1 MGLSSMKWMSATA
14 VFAAVLP
21 SVSGF
26 CFPESK
32 ELNFSRTGTSSSTT
46 FTETIAED
54 GAEYIVSGNASFTNF
69 TNIPVKT
76 TTSNTS
82 TSTPAPNSK
91 TSSDTA
97 PTVKPV
103 SAASSSSSTAEN
115 TPDTDPKGG
124 GAFYNEHTGVLSF
137 MTRSGTEGSLT
148 LSNIKMTGDGGAIFS
163 QGDLLFTDLTGLTI
177 KENLSQQSGGGI
189 FGGSKISLS
198 GITQA
203 TFSSN
208 SAEIVVAEE
217 TTPPAKP
224 ETSSPEKPETV
235 TTPPTTTPTPT
246 PPTTTPTP
254 PTTTPVSNS
263 SGSNPSSAHSRF
275 ICASATPTTD
285 SDTSSDPKPGSGG
298 PGSGGPGSGGA
309 IYAKEDFTVSDSKAI
324 VFSTNKASKD
334 GGAIFAEQNILFENI
349 GSLKVQSNGAD
360 EKGGGIYAR
369 GDLSIQSSK
378 QILFNSNTSK
388 QGGGALYIE
397 GDVKFQ
403 DLEELHIKYN
413 KAGTFETKKV
423 TLSLPK
429 STDTP
434 KSSLAAS
441 STSESNTASSQSGSG
456 TDSSQADS
464 NTESSKPGSD
474 AGTTPPTP
482 PVTAKGGG
490 LYTDKSLSISNVTGI
505 IEIANNKATDVGGGA
520 YVKGKLTCE
529 NSHRLQFL
537 KNSSDKKGGGLY
549 TEDSVTLSN
558 LTGKTLFQ
566 ENTAKEEGGGLFIK
580 EDKPL
585 TMTGLDSF
593 CLINNT
599 SAKSGGGA
607 YVSKE
612 ISQTYTATSEELPG
626 ITPVHGETIITGNK
640 ATGGSGGGVCTKR
653 LALSNLQTVLL
664 SENSASENG
673 GGAYTCPDNF
683 PSPVADSSTPA
694 VPPSSTGTSSST
706 GTPSPAS
713 GASGAAATSSLFF
726 LTASADPVAAD
737 PKADQKIDPNAD
749 KDFLIDYVVNT
760 TISKNTATKKGAGVY
775 AKKAKLSRIDALN
788 ISENSAQE
796 TGGGICCTESLE
808 LDAIVSLSA
817 TGNRAGKE
825 GGALHAKTLTVS
837 NLQSGFSFSNNT
849 ANSSST
855 GTATTTAQPAAS
867 PAAALPQA
875 SAGSP
880 STPSPTTSSPTTTP
894 SPTTS
899 SQTTLTYAGVVGGA
913 IYGET
918 VSFSKC
924 SGLCQFSGNSAI
936 DNTPSSPT
944 LNVQGGAIYAKTSLS
959 IEAEDSSTS
968 YVFAGNSVSSGK
980 AQTKGQIAGGAI
992 CSPTITLKCPTTF
1005 SKNTASMA
1013 TAAPSSG
1020 SSAPDAS
1027 ASSIKDTIGG
1037 AIAGTTISL
1046 SGTSRFSENAAD
1058 LGAAIGTLSLEA
1070 PSGSQQNP
1078 AEKISLENGSFSFEK
1093 NKANK
1098 RGAIY
1103 APTVS
1108 IKGNNI
1114 TFNQNTSTHDGSA
1127 IYFTKDATIESLGS
1141 VLFTGNNVTDAQAN
1155 SQASGQTTNTTN
1167 YGAAI
1172 FGDPGSSQSTQT
1184 DDTTLKLI
1192 ASSGNITF
1200 SNNSQ
1205 NTTPDSPANKFCS
1218 IAGYVNLSLQAAQ
1231 GRSINFF
1238 DSIHTSTKKT
1248 GQTQNSYTSLDIN
1261 KPENSKTYSGTISFS
1276 SELHEN
1282 KSYIPQNVVLHSGT
1296 LVLKEN
1302 TELHVVSFEQ
1312 KPGSSLI
1319 MEPGAVLSNQ
1329 NIANGALAINGL
1341 TIDLS
1346 SMGTPQAGE
1355 IFSPPELRIVAT
1367 SSNAA
1372 GAAGSSNSGGANGAS
1387 GSSGGVS
1394 GSGGGAVGGK
1404 VTASKELYTA
1414 AASAVPGATSPA
1426 MGDNKVFLTGDLTL
1440 IDPNGNFYQNPLLG
1454 TDLSNVPLIKLP
1466 SNTSEIDV
1474 SALTLSGDLA
1484 PKKGYIGTWTLNP
1497 DPQTG
1502 KIVANW
1508 KFDMYRRWVYIPR
1521 DNHFY
1526 ANSILG
1532 SQNSMI
1538 VVKQGLINNM
1548 LNNARFDDIAYNN
1561 FWVSGVGT
1569 FLAQQGTPLSE
1580 EFSYYSRGTSVAIDA
1595 KPRPDFILGA
1605 AFSKMV
1611 GRTKA
1616 IKKVHNYFHKG
1627 SEYSYQASVYGGKF
1641 LYFLLNKQ
1649 QGWALPFLLQGVVSY
1664 GHIKHDTTTR
1674 YPSIHELNKG
1684 DWEDLGWLV
1693 DLRVSTDL
1701 KEPSKHSSKRVSLY
1715 GELEYSSIRQ
1725 KSFTEIDYDPRH
1737 FDDCAYRN
1745 LSVPVG
1751 CSFEGAIMSYDILMY
1766 NKLSLA
1772 YMPSIY
1778 RNVPVCKYRV
1788 LSSNETGEVVCGV
1801 PTRTSARAEYS
1812 TQLYLGP
1819 FWTLYGNYTIDV
1831 GMYTLSQM
1839 TSCGARMIF

>member
-32 ELNFSRTGTSSSTT
+32 ELNFSRTGTSSSTN
-46 FTETIAED
+46 FTETIDEN
-54 GAEYIVSGNASFTNF
+54 GTEYIVSGNASFTNF

-76 TTSNTS
+76 TTSDTS
-82 TSTPAPNSK
+82 TSTTPSNSK
-91 TSSDTA
+91 TSSDIALTG
-97 PTVKPV
+97 KLV
-103 SAASSSSSTAEN
+103 SAASSSSGTTGNTTN
-115 TPDTDPKGG
+115 TPDPKGG
-124 GAFYNEHTGVLSF
+124 GAFYNQHSGVLSF

-163 QGDLLFTDLTGLTI
+163 QGELLFTDLTGLTI
-177 KENLSQQSGGGI
+177 KENLSQLSGGGI

-208 SAEIVVAEE
+208 AAEIVVAEE
-217 TTPPAKP
+217 TSPPAKP
-224 ETSSPEKPETV
+224 ETV
-235 TTPPTTTPTPT
+235 TTTDSTP
-246 PPTTTPTP
+246 
-254 PTTTPVSNS
+254 
-263 SGSNPSSAHSRF
+263 SGSISSSAHSRF
-275 ICASATPTTD
+275 ICASAAPTTG
-285 SDTSSDPKPGSGG
+285 SDTSSDHR
-298 PGSGGPGSGGA
+298 PGSGGA
-309 IYAKEDFTVSDSKAI
+309 VYAQEDFTVSDSTEI

-334 GGAIFAEQNILFENI
+334 GGAIFSEKNILFEQI

-378 QILFNSNTSK
+378 QTLFNSNASK

-397 GDVKFQ
+397 GNVKFQ

-413 KAGTFETKKV
+413 KSGTFETKKV
-423 TLSLPK
+423 TLSLPNSQT
-429 STDTP
+429 STDIT
-434 KSSLAAS
+434 KNSLA
-441 STSESNTASSQSGSG
+441 ASSQSGSD
-456 TDSSQADS
+456 T
-464 NTESSKPGSD
+464 
-474 AGTTPPTP
+474 GTTTST

-490 LYTDKSLSISNVTGI
+490 IYTDQNLSISNVTGI

-520 YVKGKLTCE
+520 YVKGTLTCE

-549 TEDSVTLSN
+549 VEDSITLSN
-558 LTGKTLFQ
+558 LTGKTVFQ

-580 EDKPL
+580 GDDKPL
-585 TMTGLDSF
+585 IMTGLDSF

-599 SAKSGGGA
+599 SATSGGGA

-612 ISQTYTATSEELPG
+612 ISQTYIATIEEFPG

-653 LALSNLQTVLL
+653 LALSNLQTVSL
-664 SENSASENG
+664 SENSASANG

-683 PSPVADSSTPA
+683 PSPAADSSTPT
-694 VPPSSTGTSSST
+694 VTPPTTVTPSTT
-706 GTPSPAS
+706 GTP
-713 GASGAAATSSLFF
+713 GAAASSSLFF
-726 LTASADPVAAD
+726 LTASTDPAAAA
-737 PKADQKIDPNAD
+737 PNADQEIDPNAD

-760 TISKNTATKKGAGVY
+760 TISKNTAKQKGAGVY

-788 ISENSAQE
+788 ISNNSAQE

-808 LDAIVSLSA
+808 LDAIVSLSV
-817 TGNRAGKE
+817 TDNLAGKE

-837 NLQSGFSFSNNT
+837 HLQSGFSFSNNT

-855 GTATTTAQPAAS
+855 GAVTTATQPAS
-867 PAAALPQA
+867 PSAALPKA
-875 SAGSP
+875 SAGGP
-880 STPSPTTSSPTTTP
+880 SAP
-894 SPTTS
+894 
-899 SQTTLTYAGVVGGA
+899 SQTTPTYAGVVGGA

-936 DNTPSSPT
+936 DNTPSSPS

-959 IEAEDSSTS
+959 IEAEDPSTS

-980 AQTKGQIAGGAI
+980 AQTTGQIAGGAI
-992 CSPTITLKCPTTF
+992 FSPSITLNCPTTF
-1005 SKNTASMA
+1005 SGNTASMA
-1013 TAAPSSG
+1013 TATSSSG
-1020 SSAPDAS
+1020 
-1027 ASSIKDTIGG
+1027 SSIKDTIGG

-1058 LGAAIGTLSLEA
+1058 LGAAIGTLGA
-1070 PSGSQQNP
+1070 PSGSQP
-1078 AEKISLENGSFSFEK
+1078 TLTEKISLENGSFSFEK

-1103 APTVS
+1103 APSVS

-1155 SQASGQTTNTTN
+1155 SPQTPGQTTNTTN

-1172 FGDPGSSQSTQT
+1172 FGDPGSSQQPQT
-1184 DDTTLKLI
+1184 DTTLKLI

-1205 NTTPDSPANKFCS
+1205 NTNPDNPANKFCS
-1218 IAGYVNLSLQAAQ
+1218 IAGYVKLSLQAAQ
-1231 GRSINFF
+1231 GRSISFF

-1248 GQTQNSYTSLDIN
+1248 GQTQSNYESLDIN
-1261 KPENSKTYSGTISFS
+1261 KSEDNKTYSGTVSFS

-1296 LVLKEN
+1296 LVLKEK

-1367 SSNAA
+1367 SSNSA
-1372 GAAGSSNSGGANGAS
+1372 
-1387 GSSGGVS
+1387 
-1394 GSGGGAVGGK
+1394 GGGGGSNGGGVGGK

-1414 AASAVPGATSPA
+1414 AAAVPVATNPT
-1426 MGDNKVFLTGDLTL
+1426 MGENKVFLTGNLTL
-1440 IDPNGNFYQNPLLG
+1440 IDPNGNFYQNPILG
-1454 TDLSNVPLIKLP
+1454 TDLSDVPLIKLP
-1466 SNTSEIDV
+1466 SNTSDIDV
-1474 SALTLSGDLA
+1474 SDLTLSGDLS

-1502 KIVANW
+1502 KVVANW

-1569 FLAQQGTPLSE
+1569 FLSQQGTPLSE

-1616 IKKVHNYFHKG
+1616 IKKIHNYFHKG

-1693 DLRVSTDL
+1693 DLRVSMDL
-1701 KEPSKHSSKRVSLY
+1701 KEPSKNSSKRVSLY

-1725 KSFTEIDYDPRH
+1725 KAFTEIDYDPRH

-1778 RNVPVCKYRV
+1778 RNIPVCKYRV

>member
-46 FTETIAED
+46 FTETVNED

-76 TTSNTS
+76 TNSNTS

-91 TSSDTA
+91 PSADT
-97 PTVKPV
+97 TQTGKLV
-103 SAASSSSSTAEN
+103 SAVSSSSGTTEN
-115 TPDTDPKGG
+115 PTETPDPKGG

-177 KENLSQQSGGGI
+177 QGNLSQQSGGGI

-208 SAEIVVAEE
+208 SAEIVVAAE
-217 TTPPAKP
+217 TPPTA
-224 ETSSPEKPETV
+224 EATSSPANTETA
-235 TTPPTTTPTPT
+235 T

-254 PTTTPVSNS
+254 PTTTPTPTVSTS
-263 SGSNPSSAHSRF
+263 SESTASSARSRF
-275 ICASATPTTD
+275 ICASAAPTTE
-285 SDTSSDPKPGSGG
+285 SDTNSDPKPGSGG
-298 PGSGGPGSGGA
+298 PGSGGA
-309 IYAKEDFTVSDSKAI
+309 VYAKGDFTVSDSKAI

-349 GSLKVQSNGAD
+349 GSLKVQNNGAD
-360 EKGGGIYAR
+360 EKGGGIYAQ
-369 GDLSIQSSK
+369 GNLSIQSSK

-413 KAGTFETKKV
+413 KSGTFETKKV

-429 STDTP
+429 STDIT

-441 STSESNTASSQSGSG
+441 PQAGSG
-456 TDSSQADS
+456 TDSSQS
-464 NTESSKPGSD
+464 EPNTASSQPGPD
-474 AGTTPPTP
+474 AGTTTTPTP

-490 LYTDKSLSISNVTGI
+490 IYTDKNLSISNVTGI

-549 TEDSVTLSN
+549 TEDSITLSN

-612 ISQTYTATSEELPG
+612 ISQTYTATSEEFPG

-653 LALSNLQTVLL
+653 LALSNLQTVSL
-664 SENSASENG
+664 SENFASENG

-683 PSPVADSSTPA
+683 PLPVADSST
-694 VPPSSTGTSSST
+694 TT
-706 GTPSPAS
+706 GTPSPA
-713 GASGAAATSSLFF
+713 GAPAAAGAPSAPGATGAAATSSLFF

-855 GTATTTAQPAAS
+855 GTATTTAQPASS
-867 PAAALPQA
+867 PGAALPQA

-880 STPSPTTSSPTTTP
+880 SPSPTTSSPQ
-894 SPTTS
+894 TTS
-899 SQTTLTYAGVVGGA
+899 SQTTLTYEGVVGGA

-936 DNTPSSPT
+936 DNTPSNPS

-1058 LGAAIGTLSLEA
+1058 LGAAIGTLSLVA
-1070 PSGSQQNP
+1070 PSGSGSPQTP

-1103 APTVS
+1103 APSVS

-1114 TFNQNTSTHDGSA
+1114 TFNQNTSKHDGSA

-1155 SQASGQTTNTTN
+1155 SSQPSGQTTNTTN

-1172 FGDPGSSQSTQT
+1172 FGDPGSSQQT
-1184 DDTTLKLI
+1184 PADTTLKLI

-1205 NTTPDSPANKFCS
+1205 NTKPDSPANKFCS
-1218 IAGYVNLSLQAAQ
+1218 IAGYVKLSLQAAQ
-1231 GRSINFF
+1231 GRSISFF
-1238 DSIHTSTKKT
+1238 DCIHTSTKKN
-1248 GQTQNSYTSLDIN
+1248 GQTQSNYESLDIN
-1261 KPENSKTYSGTISFS
+1261 QTENSKTYSGTISFS

-1282 KSYIPQNVVLHSGT
+1282 KSYIPQKVVLHNGT

-1346 SMGTPQAGE
+1346 SMGTPQPGE
-1355 IFSPPELRIVAT
+1355 VFSPPELRIVAT
-1367 SSNAA
+1367 SSNA
-1372 GAAGSSNSGGANGAS
+1372 G
-1387 GSSGGVS
+1387 GGVS
-1394 GSGGGAVGGK
+1394 SNVGVGGK

-1414 AASAVPGATSPA
+1414 AASAAPGATSPA
-1426 MGDNKVFLTGDLTL
+1426 MGDNKVFLTGNLTL
-1440 IDPNGNFYQNPLLG
+1440 IDPNGNFYQNPVLG

-1466 SNTSEIDV
+1466 SNAGEIDV

-1548 LNNARFDDIAYNN
+1548 LSNARFDDIAYNN

-1684 DWEDLGWLV
+1684 DWEDLGWLA
-1693 DLRVSTDL
+1693 DLRVSMDL
-1701 KEPSKHSSKRVSLY
+1701 KEPSKNSSKRVSLY

-1778 RNVPVCKYRV
+1778 RNTPVCKYRV

>member
-1 MGLSSMKWMSATA
+1 MKWMSATA

-46 FTETIAED
+46 FTETIAEE

-82 TSTPAPNSK
+82 TSTTTPNSK
-91 TSSDTA
+91 PSADTS
-97 PTVKPV
+97 PTGKLV
-103 SAASSSSSTAEN
+103 SAASSSSGTTEN
-115 TPDTDPKGG
+115 TPDTPAPKGG

-163 QGDLLFTDLTGLTI
+163 EGALLFTDLTGLTI
-177 KENLSQQSGGGI
+177 QGNLSQQSGGGI

-208 SAEIVVAEE
+208 SAEIVVVEE
-217 TTPPAKP
+217 TTPPANA
-224 ETSSPEKPETV
+224 ETV
-235 TTPPTTTPTPT
+235 T

-254 PTTTPVSNS
+254 PTTTTTPPTTTPESAP
-263 SGSNPSSAHSRF
+263 SGSTSSSARSRF
-275 ICASATPTTD
+275 ICASAAPTTG

-298 PGSGGPGSGGA
+298 PGSGGA
-309 IYAKEDFTVSDSKAI
+309 VYAKGDFTVSDSKAI

-334 GGAIFAEQNILFENI
+334 GGAIFAEKNILFENI
-349 GSLKVQSNGAD
+349 GSLKVQSNGAE

-369 GDLSIQSSK
+369 EDLSIQSSK

-413 KAGTFETKKV
+413 KSGTFETKKV
-423 TLSLPK
+423 SVSLPK
-429 STDTP
+429 STAIT
-434 KSSLAAS
+434 KNSLAAS
-441 STSESNTASSQSGSG
+441 PQAGSDAASSQSGSG

-464 NTESSKPGSD
+464 NTESSQPGAD
-474 AGTTPPTP
+474 AGTTTPTP
-482 PVTAKGGG
+482 APVTAKGGG
-490 LYTDKSLSISNVTGI
+490 IYTDKNLSISNVTGI

-549 TEDSVTLSN
+549 TEDSITLSN

-566 ENTAKEEGGGLFIK
+566 ENAAKEEGGGLFIK

-585 TMTGLDSF
+585 IMTGLDSF

-612 ISQTYTATSEELPG
+612 ISQTYTATIEEFPG

-653 LALSNLQTVLL
+653 LALSNLQTVFL
-664 SENSASENG
+664 SENSASVNG

-683 PSPVADSSTPA
+683 PPVADSSTP
-694 VPPSSTGTSSST
+694 TGTPPSSST
-706 GTPSPAS
+706 GTPSPAA
-713 GASGAAATSSLFF
+713 GASGAAAASSLFF
-726 LTASADPVAAD
+726 LTAATDPAAAT
-737 PKADQKIDPNAD
+737 PKADQESNADKDPNAD

-760 TISKNTATKKGAGVY
+760 TISKNTATQKGAGVY

-855 GTATTTAQPAAS
+855 GTATTATQPASS
-867 PAAALPQA
+867 PGAALPQA
-875 SAGSP
+875 SAGGPSAPSP
-880 STPSPTTSSPTTTP
+880 APSPTP
-894 SPTTS
+894 
-899 SQTTLTYAGVVGGA
+899 SQTTPPYAGVVGGA

-936 DNTPSSPT
+936 DNTPSSPS

-968 YVFAGNSVSSGK
+968 YVFTGNSVSSGK
-980 AQTKGQIAGGAI
+980 APTSGQIAGGAI
-992 CSPTITLKCPTTF
+992 CSPKITLKCPTTF

-1013 TAAPSSG
+1013 TAASSSG

-1058 LGAAIGTLSLEA
+1058 LGAAIGTLSLVA
-1070 PSGSQQNP
+1070 PSGSGSQQTLT
-1078 AEKISLENGSFSFEK
+1078 EQISLENGSFSFEK

-1114 TFNQNTSTHDGSA
+1114 TFNQNTSKHDGSA

-1155 SQASGQTTNTTN
+1155 SPQNSSQTANTKN

-1172 FGDPGSSQSTQT
+1172 FGDPVSSQQT

-1205 NTTPDSPANKFCS
+1205 NTTPESPANQFCS
-1218 IAGYVNLSLQAAQ
+1218 IAGYVKLSLQAAQ
-1231 GRSINFF
+1231 GRSISFF
-1238 DSIHTSTKKT
+1238 DCIHTSTKKT

-1261 KPENSKTYSGTISFS
+1261 KSENSNTDSNSKTYSGTISFS

-1282 KSYIPQNVVLHSGT
+1282 KSYIPQNVVLHNGT

-1346 SMGTPQAGE
+1346 SMGTPQVGE
-1355 IFSPPELRIVAT
+1355 VFSPPELRIVAT

-1372 GAAGSSNSGGANGAS
+1372 A
-1387 GSSGGVS
+1387 GGVS
-1394 GSGGGAVGGK
+1394 SNVGAGGGSGVGGK
-1404 VTASKELYTA
+1404 ETASKELYTA
-1414 AASAVPGATSPA
+1414 AAAVSVATNPTMSE
-1426 MGDNKVFLTGDLTL
+1426 NKVFLTGDLTL
-1440 IDPNGNFYQNPLLG
+1440 IDPNGNFYQNPVLG
-1454 TDLSNVPLIKLP
+1454 TDLSDVPLIKLP
-1466 SNTSEIDV
+1466 SNTSDIDV
-1474 SALTLSGDLA
+1474 SALTLSGDLS
-1484 PKKGYIGTWTLNP
+1484 PQKGYIGTWTLNP

-1502 KIVANW
+1502 KVVANW

-1548 LNNARFDDIAYNN
+1548 LSNARFDDIAYNN

>member
-46 FTETIAED
+46 FTETIGDE

-82 TSTPAPNSK
+82 TSTTPPNSK
-91 TSSDTA
+91 PSADTA

-115 TPDTDPKGG
+115 TPDTTAPKGG

-163 QGDLLFTDLTGLTI
+163 EGDLLFTDLTGLTI

-208 SAEIVVAEE
+208 SAEIVVVEE
-217 TTPPAKP
+217 TTPA
-224 ETSSPEKPETV
+224 EKPETPPSAEQTSPSANTETV
-235 TTPPTTTPTPT
+235 TTTTTTPPTTTPT

-254 PTTTPVSNS
+254 PTTTSTESTS
-263 SGSNPSSAHSRF
+263 SGSVSSAAYNRF
-275 ICASATPTTD
+275 ICASATQTTD
-285 SDTSSDPKPGSGG
+285 SDTSSDHR
-298 PGSGGPGSGGA
+298 PGSGGA
-309 IYAKEDFTVSDSKAI
+309 IYAKGDFTVSDSKAI
-324 VFSTNKASKD
+324 IFSTNKASKD
-334 GGAIFAEQNILFENI
+334 GGAIFAEKNILFENI
-349 GSLKVQSNGAD
+349 GSLKVQSNGAE

-369 GDLSIQSSK
+369 EDLSIQSSK

-413 KAGTFETKKV
+413 KSGTFETKKV

-441 STSESNTASSQSGSG
+441 PQAGSDTASSQSGSG
-456 TDSSQADS
+456 TESSQ
-464 NTESSKPGSD
+464 PGPD
-474 AGTTPPTP
+474 AGTTTPTP

-490 LYTDKSLSISNVTGI
+490 IYTDKNLSISNVTGI

-520 YVKGKLTCE
+520 YVKGALTCE

-549 TEDSVTLSN
+549 TEDSITLSN

-566 ENTAKEEGGGLFIK
+566 ENAAKEEGGGLFINGN
-580 EDKPL
+580 DKPL
-585 TMTGLDSF
+585 IMTGLDSF

-612 ISQTYTATSEELPG
+612 ISQTYIATSEEFPG

-673 GGAYTCPDNF
+673 GGAYTCPDTF
-683 PSPVADSSTPA
+683 PPVADSSTTTET
-694 VPPSSTGTSSST
+694 SSTT
-706 GTPSPAS
+706 GTPSPA
-713 GASGAAATSSLFF
+713 GAPAAAASSSLFF
-726 LTASADPVAAD
+726 LTAATDPAAATPKAGQEID
-737 PKADQKIDPNAD
+737 PKADKDPNAD

-867 PAAALPQA
+867 PSTALPQA

-880 STPSPTTSSPTTTP
+880 SPSQPTSAPTTTP

-913 IYGET
+913 IYGEK

-936 DNTPSSPT
+936 DNTPSNPS

-980 AQTKGQIAGGAI
+980 APTSGQIAGGAI

-1020 SSAPDAS
+1020 SSAPDATVS
-1027 ASSIKDTIGG
+1027 PKDTIGG

-1058 LGAAIGTLSLEA
+1058 LGAAIGTLSLVT
-1070 PSGSQQNP
+1070 PSGSGSPQTP

-1103 APTVS
+1103 APSVS

-1114 TFNQNTSTHDGSA
+1114 TFNQNTSTNDGSA
-1127 IYFTKDATIESLGS
+1127 IYFTKEATIESLGS
-1141 VLFTGNNVTDAQAN
+1141 VLFTGNNVTAAQAT
-1155 SQASGQTTNTTN
+1155 STPTSGQTTNTKN

-1172 FGDPGSSQSTQT
+1172 FGDPVSSSQSPQT
-1184 DDTTLKLI
+1184 DATLKLI

-1205 NTTPDSPANKFCS
+1205 NTNPDSPANANQFCS
-1218 IAGYVNLSLQAAQ
+1218 IAGYVKLSLQAAQ

-1248 GQTQNSYTSLDIN
+1248 GQTHSVYESLDIN
-1261 KPENSKTYSGTISFS
+1261 KTEDSKNYSGTISFS

-1282 KSYIPQNVVLHSGT
+1282 KSYIPQNVVLHNGT

-1346 SMGTPQAGE
+1346 SMGTPQPGE

-1367 SSNAA
+1367 SSN
-1372 GAAGSSNSGGANGAS
+1372 SQ
-1387 GSSGGVS
+1387 GGV
-1394 GSGGGAVGGK
+1394 GGVGGK
-1404 VTASKELYTA
+1404 VTASKELYTEA
-1414 AASAVPGATSPA
+1414 AAVSVATNPT
-1426 MGDNKVFLTGDLTL
+1426 MGENKVFLTGNLTL

-1454 TDLSNVPLIKLP
+1454 TDLSDVPLIKLP
-1466 SNTSEIDV
+1466 SNTNDIDV

-1548 LNNARFDDIAYNN
+1548 LSNARFDDIAYNN

-1616 IKKVHNYFHKG
+1616 IKKIHNYFHKG

-1649 QGWALPFLLQGVVSY
+1649 HGWALPFLLQGVVSY

-1684 DWEDLGWLV
+1684 DWEDLGWLA
-1693 DLRVSTDL
+1693 DLRVSMDL
-1701 KEPSKHSSKRVSLY
+1701 KEPSKNSSKRVSLY

-1778 RNVPVCKYRV
+1778 RNTPVCKYRV

>member
-1 MGLSSMKWMSATA
+1 MKWMSATA

-32 ELNFSRTGTSSSTT
+32 ELNFSRTGTSSSSTT
-46 FTETIAED
+46 FTETVNED

-82 TSTPAPNSK
+82 TSTTTPNSK
-91 TSSDTA
+91 PSADTA
-97 PTVKPV
+97 PTGKLV
-103 SAASSSSSTAEN
+103 SAASSSSGTTEN
-115 TPDTDPKGG
+115 TPDTPDPKGG

-163 QGDLLFTDLTGLTI
+163 KGDLLFTDLTGLTI
-177 KENLSQQSGGGI
+177 QGNLSQQSGGGI

-208 SAEIVVAEE
+208 SAEIVVVEE
-217 TTPPAKP
+217 TPPSAKP
-224 ETSSPEKPETV
+224 ETSPPSNAETV
-235 TTPPTTTPTPT
+235 TTT

-254 PTTTPVSNS
+254 PTTTSTESAS
-263 SGSNPSSAHSRF
+263 SGSIASSARSRF
-275 ICASATPTTD
+275 ICSSAAPTTE

-298 PGSGGPGSGGA
+298 PGSGGA
-309 IYAKEDFTVSDSKAI
+309 VYAKGDFTVSDSKAI

-334 GGAIFAEQNILFENI
+334 GGAIFAEKNILFENI
-349 GSLKVQSNGAD
+349 GSLKVQSNGAE

-369 GDLSIQSSK
+369 EDLSIQSSK

-413 KAGTFETKKV
+413 KSGTFETKKV
-423 TLSLPK
+423 SVSLPK
-429 STDTP
+429 STAIT
-434 KSSLAAS
+434 KNSLAAS
-441 STSESNTASSQSGSG
+441 PQAGSDAASSQSGSG

-464 NTESSKPGSD
+464 NTESSQPGAD
-474 AGTTPPTP
+474 AGTTTPTP
-482 PVTAKGGG
+482 APVTAKGGG
-490 LYTDKSLSISNVTGI
+490 IYTDKNLSISNVTGI

-549 TEDSVTLSN
+549 TEDSITLSN

-566 ENTAKEEGGGLFIK
+566 ENAAKEEGGGLFIK

-585 TMTGLDSF
+585 IMTGLDSF

-612 ISQTYTATSEELPG
+612 ISQTYTATIEEFPG

-664 SENSASENG
+664 SENSASVNG

-683 PSPVADSSTPA
+683 PPVADSSTT
-694 VPPSSTGTSSST
+694 TGTPPSSST
-706 GTPSPAS
+706 GTPSPAA
-713 GASGAAATSSLFF
+713 GASGAAAASSLFF
-726 LTASADPVAAD
+726 LTAATDPAAAT
-737 PKADQKIDPNAD
+737 PKADQESNADKDPNAD

-760 TISKNTATKKGAGVY
+760 TISKNTATQKGAGVY

-855 GTATTTAQPAAS
+855 GTATTATQPASS
-867 PAAALPQA
+867 PGAALPQA
-875 SAGSP
+875 SAGGPSAPSP
-880 STPSPTTSSPTTTP
+880 APSPTP
-894 SPTTS
+894 
-899 SQTTLTYAGVVGGA
+899 SQTTPPYAGVVGGA

-936 DNTPSSPT
+936 DNTPSSPS

-968 YVFAGNSVSSGK
+968 YVFTGNSVSSGK
-980 AQTKGQIAGGAI
+980 APTSGQIAGGAI
-992 CSPTITLKCPTTF
+992 CSPKITLKCPTTF

-1013 TAAPSSG
+1013 TAASSSG

-1058 LGAAIGTLSLEA
+1058 LGAAIGTLSLVA
-1070 PSGSQQNP
+1070 PSGSGSQQTLT
-1078 AEKISLENGSFSFEK
+1078 EQISLENGSFSFEK

-1114 TFNQNTSTHDGSA
+1114 TFNQNTSKHDGSA

-1155 SQASGQTTNTTN
+1155 SPQNSSQTANTKN

-1172 FGDPGSSQSTQT
+1172 FGDPVSSQQT

-1205 NTTPDSPANKFCS
+1205 NTTPESPANQFCS
-1218 IAGYVNLSLQAAQ
+1218 IAGYVKLSLQAAQ
-1231 GRSINFF
+1231 GRSISFF
-1238 DSIHTSTKKT
+1238 DCIHTSTKKT

-1261 KPENSKTYSGTISFS
+1261 KSENSNTDSNSKTYSGTISFS

-1282 KSYIPQNVVLHSGT
+1282 KSYIPQNVVLHNGT

-1346 SMGTPQAGE
+1346 SMGTPQVGE
-1355 IFSPPELRIVAT
+1355 VFSPPELRIVAT

-1372 GAAGSSNSGGANGAS
+1372 A
-1387 GSSGGVS
+1387 GGVS
-1394 GSGGGAVGGK
+1394 SNVGAGGGSGVGGK

-1414 AASAVPGATSPA
+1414 AAAVSVATNPT
-1426 MGDNKVFLTGDLTL
+1426 MGENKVFLTGNLTL

-1466 SNTSEIDV
+1466 SNTNDIDV

-1548 LNNARFDDIAYNN
+1548 LSNARFDDIAYNN

-1649 QGWALPFLLQGVVSY
+1649 HGWALPFLLQGVVSY

-1684 DWEDLGWLV
+1684 DWEDLGWLA
-1693 DLRVSTDL
+1693 DLRVSMDL
-1701 KEPSKHSSKRVSLY
+1701 KEPSKNSSKRVSLY

-1778 RNVPVCKYRV
+1778 RNTPVCKYRV

>member
-32 ELNFSRTGTSSSTT
+32 ELNFSRTGTSSSTN
-46 FTETIAED
+46 FTETIDEA

-76 TTSNTS
+76 TNSNTS
-82 TSTPAPNSK
+82 TSTTTPNSK
-91 TSSDTA
+91 PSADT
-97 PTVKPV
+97 TQTGKLV

-115 TPDTDPKGG
+115 TPDTPDPKGG
-124 GAFYNEHTGVLSF
+124 GAFYNQFSGVLSF

-148 LSNIKMTGDGGAIFS
+148 LSKIKMTGDGGAIFS

-224 ETSSPEKPETV
+224 ETET
-235 TTPPTTTPTPT
+235 PTPTPT
-246 PPTTTPTP
+246 PPTTTTTTTTTP
-254 PTTTPVSNS
+254 PTTTPDSTSS
-263 SGSNPSSAHSRF
+263 SGSIPSSAESISSSARSRF

-285 SDTSSDPKPGSGG
+285 NDTSSDPK

-369 GDLSIQSSK
+369 EDLSIQSSK

-413 KAGTFETKKV
+413 KSGTFETKKV

-429 STDTP
+429 STDTT

-441 STSESNTASSQSGSG
+441 PQAGSDAASSQSGSG

-464 NTESSKPGSD
+464 NTESSQPGAD
-474 AGTTPPTP
+474 TGTTTPT

-490 LYTDKSLSISNVTGI
+490 IYTDQNLSISNVTGI

-549 TEDSVTLSN
+549 TENSITLSN

-580 EDKPL
+580 GDDKSL
-585 TMTGLDSF
+585 IMTGLDSF

-599 SAKSGGGA
+599 SEKSGGGA

-612 ISQTYTATSEELPG
+612 ISQTYIATIEEFPG

-673 GGAYTCPDNF
+673 GGAYTCPDTF
-683 PSPVADSSTPA
+683 PPVADSSTTT
-694 VPPSSTGTSSST
+694 VTSSSTGTSST
-706 GTPSPAS
+706 QGAPAAA

-726 LTASADPVAAD
+726 LTAATDPAVAAD
-737 PKADQKIDPNAD
+737 PKADQEIDPKADKDPNAD

-760 TISKNTATKKGAGVY
+760 TISKNTAAQKGAGVY

-855 GTATTTAQPAAS
+855 GTVTTATQPAAS

-875 SAGSP
+875 SAGDP
-880 STPSPTTSSPTTTP
+880 STSSPTTTP

-899 SQTTLTYAGVVGGA
+899 SPTSSQQTPSQPTLTYAGVVGGA
-913 IYGET
+913 IYGEE

-936 DNTPSSPT
+936 DNTPSTPS

-1013 TAAPSSG
+1013 TAASSSG

-1027 ASSIKDTIGG
+1027 GSSIKDTIGG

-1058 LGAAIGTLSLEA
+1058 LGAAIGTLDLKATSG
-1070 PSGSQQNP
+1070 SGSQQTLT
-1078 AEKISLENGSFSFEK
+1078 EKISLENGSFSFEK

-1103 APTVS
+1103 APSVS

-1114 TFNQNTSTHDGSA
+1114 TFNQNTSKHDGSA
-1127 IYFTKDATIESLGS
+1127 IYFTNDATIESLGS

-1155 SQASGQTTNTTN
+1155 SPQTSGQTANTKN

-1184 DDTTLKLI
+1184 DATLKLI

-1205 NTTPDSPANKFCS
+1205 NTTPDSPANQFCS
-1218 IAGYVNLSLQAAQ
+1218 IAGYVKLSLQAAQ

-1238 DSIHTSTKKT
+1238 DCIHTSTKKT
-1248 GQTQNSYTSLDIN
+1248 GQTQNNYESLDIN
-1261 KPENSKTYSGTISFS
+1261 QTDGNKTYSGTISFS

-1282 KSYIPQNVVLHSGT
+1282 KSYIPQKVVLHNGT

-1346 SMGTPQAGE
+1346 SMGTPQVGE

-1367 SSNAA
+1367 SSNSQGA
-1372 GAAGSSNSGGANGAS
+1372 GGGSNSGGS
-1387 GSSGGVS
+1387 G
-1394 GSGGGAVGGK
+1394 VGGK

-1414 AASAVPGATSPA
+1414 AASSAPGAASPA
-1426 MGDNKVFLTGDLTL
+1426 MGDNKVFLTGNLTL

-1466 SNTSEIDV
+1466 SNTNDIDV

-1569 FLAQQGTPLSE
+1569 FLSQQGTPLSE

-1701 KEPSKHSSKRVSLY
+1701 KEPSKNSSKRVSLY

-1778 RNVPVCKYRV
+1778 RNTPVCKYRV

>member
-1 MGLSSMKWMSATA
+1 MKWMSATA

-46 FTETIAED
+46 FTETIAEE

-82 TSTPAPNSK
+82 TSTPTPNSK
-91 TSSDTA
+91 PSADKASTG
-97 PTVKPV
+97 KLV
-103 SAASSSSSTAEN
+103 SATSSSSGTPEN
-115 TPDTDPKGG
+115 PTETPDPKGG
-124 GAFYNEHTGVLSF
+124 GAFYNQFSGVLSF

-177 KENLSQQSGGGI
+177 QGNLSQQSGGGI

-208 SAEIVVAEE
+208 AAEIVVAAE
-217 TTPPAKP
+217 TPPTEKAETSSTAKP
-224 ETSSPEKPETV
+224 ETVTAPTTT
-235 TTPPTTTPTPT
+235 TTPPTTTP
-246 PPTTTPTP
+246 TPTP

-275 ICASATPTTD
+275 ICASANPTTG
-285 SDTSSDPKPGSGG
+285 SDTSSDPR
-298 PGSGGPGSGGA
+298 PGSGGA

-334 GGAIFAEQNILFENI
+334 GGAIFAEKNILFENI
-349 GSLKVQSNGAD
+349 GSLKVQSNGAE

-429 STDTP
+429 STD
-434 KSSLAAS
+434 KNSLAAS
-441 STSESNTASSQSGSG
+441 SQSDSNTASSQSGSG
-456 TDSSQADS
+456 TVSPQ
-464 NTESSKPGSD
+464 PGTD
-474 AGTTPPTP
+474 AGTTTPTP

-490 LYTDKSLSISNVTGI
+490 IYTDQNLSISNVTGI

-520 YVKGKLTCE
+520 YVKGTLTCE

-549 TEDSVTLSN
+549 TEDSITLSN

-612 ISQTYTATSEELPG
+612 ISQTYTATIEEFPG

-683 PSPVADSSTPA
+683 PSPVADSSTTT
-694 VPPSSTGTSSST
+694 VPSSTT
-706 GTPSPAS
+706 GTPSPA
-713 GASGAAATSSLFF
+713 GAPAAAASSSLFF
-726 LTASADPVAAD
+726 LTAATDPAATA
-737 PKADQKIDPNAD
+737 PKADQESNADKDPNAD

-855 GTATTTAQPAAS
+855 GTATTATQPTSS
-867 PAAALPQA
+867 PGAALPQA
-875 SAGSP
+875 SAGGAP
-880 STPSPTTSSPTTTP
+880 TSSPTTTP

-899 SQTTLTYAGVVGGA
+899 SPTPSPTSSQTTLAYAGVVGGA

-936 DNTPSSPT
+936 DNTPSSPS

-980 AQTKGQIAGGAI
+980 APTSGQIAGGAI

-1020 SSAPDAS
+1020 SSTPDAS
-1027 ASSIKDTIGG
+1027 GSSIKDTIGG

-1058 LGAAIGTLSLEA
+1058 LGAAIGTLSLVASSA
-1070 PSGSQQNP
+1070 PQQTP
-1078 AEKISLENGSFSFEK
+1078 ADTEKISLENGSFSFEK

-1114 TFNQNTSTHDGSA
+1114 TFNQNTSKHDGSA

-1141 VLFTGNNVTDAQAN
+1141 VLFTGNNVTNATAEQAN
-1155 SQASGQTTNTTN
+1155 SQTSGQITNTKN

-1172 FGDPGSSQSTQT
+1172 FGDPGSSQQT
-1184 DDTTLKLI
+1184 DATLKLI

-1205 NTTPDSPANKFCS
+1205 NTKPDSPANQFCS
-1218 IAGYVNLSLQAAQ
+1218 IAGYVKLSLQAAQ
-1231 GRSINFF
+1231 GRSISFF

-1248 GQTQNSYTSLDIN
+1248 GQAQNNYESLDIN
-1261 KPENSKTYSGTISFS
+1261 QTDRDKTYSGTISFS

-1282 KSYIPQNVVLHSGT
+1282 KSYIPQKVVLHNGT

-1346 SMGTPQAGE
+1346 SMGTPKVGE

-1372 GAAGSSNSGGANGAS
+1372 GGVGG
-1387 GSSGGVS
+1387 
-1394 GSGGGAVGGK
+1394 VGGK

-1426 MGDNKVFLTGDLTL
+1426 MGDNKVFLTGNLTL

-1466 SNTSEIDV
+1466 SNNGEIDV

-1548 LNNARFDDIAYNN
+1548 LSNARFDDIAYNN

-1649 QGWALPFLLQGVVSY
+1649 HGWALPFLLQGVVSY

-1684 DWEDLGWLV
+1684 DWEDLGWLA
-1693 DLRVSTDL
+1693 DLRVSMDL
-1701 KEPSKHSSKRVSLY
+1701 KEPSKNSSKRVSLY

-1778 RNVPVCKYRV
+1778 RNSPVCKYRV

>member
-32 ELNFSRTGTSSSTT
+32 ELNFSRTGTSSSSTT

-82 TSTPAPNSK
+82 TSTPASNSK
-91 TSSDTA
+91 PSADT
-97 PTVKPV
+97 TQTGKLV
-103 SAASSSSSTAEN
+103 SAASSSSSTTEN
-115 TPDTDPKGG
+115 TPDTPAPKGG
-124 GAFYNEHTGVLSF
+124 GAFYNEYSGVLSF

-163 QGDLLFTDLTGLTI
+163 KGDLLFTDLTGLTI

-208 SAEIVVAEE
+208 SAEIVVVED
-217 TTPPAKP
+217 TTPPA
-224 ETSSPEKPETV
+224 EATSSPAAETA
-235 TTPPTTTPTPT
+235 
-246 PPTTTPTP
+246 TTTPTP

-263 SGSNPSSAHSRF
+263 SGSTSSAGSTSSVAAHSRF
-275 ICASATPTTD
+275 ICASAAPTTG
-285 SDTSSDPKPGSGG
+285 SDTSSDTSSGHR
-298 PGSGGPGSGGA
+298 PGSGGA
-309 IYAKEDFTVSDSKAI
+309 VYAKGDFTVSDSKAI

-334 GGAIFAEQNILFENI
+334 GGAIFAEKNILFENI
-349 GSLKVQSNGAD
+349 GSLKVQSNGAE
-360 EKGGGIYAR
+360 EKGGSIYAQ
-369 GDLSIQSSK
+369 GNLSIQSSK

-423 TLSLPK
+423 SVSLPK
-429 STDTP
+429 SADIT
-434 KSSLAAS
+434 KNSLAAS
-441 STSESNTASSQSGSG
+441 SQAEST
-456 TDSSQADS
+456 
-464 NTESSKPGSD
+464 TESSQPGSTTE
-474 AGTTPPTP
+474 TTPPTP

-490 LYTDKSLSISNVTGI
+490 IYTDKNLSISNVTGI

-537 KNSSDKKGGGLY
+537 KNSSDKKGGGVY
-549 TEDSVTLSN
+549 TEDSITLSN

-566 ENTAKEEGGGLFIK
+566 ENSAKEEGGGLFINGN
-580 EDKPL
+580 DKSL
-585 TMTGLDSF
+585 IMTGLDSF

-612 ISQTYTATSEELPG
+612 ISQTYTATSEEFPG

-694 VPPSSTGTSSST
+694 GTPSTTAPSSST
-706 GTPSPAS
+706 GTPSPAA
-713 GASGAAATSSLFF
+713 GAPTAAATSSLFF
-726 LTASADPVAAD
+726 LTAATDPAATAPNTDQKID
-737 PKADQKIDPNAD
+737 PKADKDPNAD

-796 TGGGICCTESLE
+796 TGGGICCTDSLE

-855 GTATTTAQPAAS
+855 GAVTTATQPDS

-875 SAGSP
+875 SAVSP
-880 STPSPTTSSPTTTP
+880 SPSPTPSQQTP
-894 SPTTS
+894 A
-899 SQTTLTYAGVVGGA
+899 YAGVVGGA
-913 IYGET
+913 IYGEEI
-918 VSFSKC
+918 SFSKC

-936 DNTPSSPT
+936 DNTPSNPS

-959 IEAEDSSTS
+959 IEAADSSTS

-980 AQTKGQIAGGAI
+980 APTTGQIAGGAI
-992 CSPTITLKCPTTF
+992 CSPTIKLNCPTTF
-1005 SKNTASMA
+1005 SGNTASMAPAASSSRSSISRNTASMA
-1013 TAAPSSG
+1013 TATSSPG
-1020 SSAPDAS
+1020 SSTKDPAAS
-1027 ASSIKDTIGG
+1027 PKDTIGG

-1058 LGAAIGTLSLEA
+1058 LGAAIGTLVA
-1070 PSGSQQNP
+1070 PSGSQQNLT
-1078 AEKISLENGSFSFEK
+1078 EKISLENGSFSFEK

-1127 IYFTKDATIESLGS
+1127 IYFTKEATIESLGS
-1141 VLFTGNNVTDAQAN
+1141 VLFTGNNVTAEQAN
-1155 SQASGQTTNTTN
+1155 TSQTSSQTTNTKN

-1172 FGDPGSSQSTQT
+1172 FGDPGSTPQTQT
-1184 DDTTLKLI
+1184 DATLKLI

-1205 NTTPDSPANKFCS
+1205 NTNPDSPANANQFCS
-1218 IAGYVNLSLQAAQ
+1218 IAGYVKLSLQAAQ

-1238 DSIHTSTKKT
+1238 DSIHTSTKKN
-1248 GQTQNSYTSLDIN
+1248 GQTQSNYTSLDIN
-1261 KPENSKTYSGTISFS
+1261 QTEGNNTYSGTISFS
-1276 SELHEN
+1276 SELHKN
-1282 KSYIPQNVVLHSGT
+1282 KSYIPQKVVLHNGT

-1367 SSNAA
+1367 SSNSA
-1372 GAAGSSNSGGANGAS
+1372 GTGVS
-1387 GSSGGVS
+1387 GSSGGAGG
-1394 GSGGGAVGGK
+1394 GSGVGGK

-1414 AASAVPGATSPA
+1414 ASAAPGAASPA
-1426 MGDNKVFLTGDLTL
+1426 MGDNKVFLTGNLTL

-1466 SNTSEIDV
+1466 SNTNEIDV

-1548 LNNARFDDIAYNN
+1548 LSNARFDDIAYNN

-1649 QGWALPFLLQGVVSY
+1649 HGWALPFLLQGVVSY

>member
-32 ELNFSRTGTSSSTT
+32 ELNFSRTGTSSSSTT

-91 TSSDTA
+91 PSADT
-97 PTVKPV
+97 TQTGKLV
-103 SAASSSSSTAEN
+103 SAASSSSGTPEN
-115 TPDTDPKGG
+115 PTETPDPKGG

-163 QGDLLFTDLTGLTI
+163 KGDLLFTDLTELTI
-177 KENLSQQSGGGI
+177 KGNLSQLSGGGI

-208 SAEIVVAEE
+208 SAEIVVAAETPPTAE
-217 TTPPAKP
+217 ATSSPVKPEPATTPTTTPPTTTP
-224 ETSSPEKPETV
+224 
-235 TTPPTTTPTPT
+235 TPPTTTPTPT
-246 PPTTTPTP
+246 PPTTTP
-254 PTTTPVSNS
+254 VSNS
-263 SGSNPSSAHSRF
+263 SESNSSASARSRF

-285 SDTSSDPKPGSGG
+285 SDTSSGHR
-298 PGSGGPGSGGA
+298 PGSGGA

-334 GGAIFAEQNILFENI
+334 GGAIFAEKNILFENI
-349 GSLKVQSNGAD
+349 GSLKVQSNGAE
-360 EKGGGIYAR
+360 EKGGGIYAQ
-369 GDLSIQSSK
+369 GNLSIQSSK

-429 STDTP
+429 STDIT
-434 KSSLAAS
+434 KNSLAAS
-441 STSESNTASSQSGSG
+441 PQSGS
-456 TDSSQADS
+456 TP
-464 NTESSKPGSD
+464 ESSKPEAD
-474 AGTTPPTP
+474 AGTTTPT

-490 LYTDKSLSISNVTGI
+490 IYTDKNLSISNVTGI

-549 TEDSVTLSN
+549 TEDSITLSN

-612 ISQTYTATSEELPG
+612 ISQTYTATSEEFPG

-653 LALSNLQTVLL
+653 LALSNLQTVSL
-664 SENSASENG
+664 SENFASENG

-683 PSPVADSSTPA
+683 PLPVADSST
-694 VPPSSTGTSSST
+694 TT
-706 GTPSPAS
+706 GTPSPA
-713 GASGAAATSSLFF
+713 GAPAAAGAPSAPGATGAAATSSLFF

-855 GTATTTAQPAAS
+855 GTATTATQPASS
-867 PAAALPQA
+867 PGAALPQA
-875 SAGSP
+875 SAGGS
-880 STPSPTTSSPTTTP
+880 STSSPTTTSSPTP

-899 SQTTLTYAGVVGGA
+899 SQQTPSQQTPAYAGVVGGA

-936 DNTPSSPT
+936 DNTPSNPS

-959 IEAEDSSTS
+959 IKAEDSSTS

-980 AQTKGQIAGGAI
+980 APTTGQIAGGAI
-992 CSPTITLKCPTTF
+992 CSPTITLKCPTIF
-1005 SKNTASMA
+1005 SGNTASMA
-1013 TAAPSSG
+1013 PAASSPG
-1020 SSAPDAS
+1020 SSTKDAS
-1027 ASSIKDTIGG
+1027 ASPKDTIGG

-1046 SGTSRFSENAAD
+1046 SGSSRFSENAAD
-1058 LGAAIGTLSLEA
+1058 LGAAIGTLSLGT
-1070 PSGSQQNP
+1070 SNGSPQTLT
-1078 AEKISLENGSFSFEK
+1078 EKISLENGSFSFEK

-1103 APTVS
+1103 APSVS

-1114 TFNQNTSTHDGSA
+1114 TFNQNTSKHDGSA

-1155 SQASGQTTNTTN
+1155 STQTPGQNTNTKN

-1172 FGDPGSSQSTQT
+1172 FGDPVSSQQPQT
-1184 DDTTLKLI
+1184 DDTTLTLI

-1205 NTTPDSPANKFCS
+1205 NTNPDSPADKFCS
-1218 IAGYVNLSLQAAQ
+1218 IAGYVKLSLQAAQ

-1238 DSIHTSTKKT
+1238 DCIHTSTKKT

-1282 KSYIPQNVVLHSGT
+1282 KSYIPQNVVLHNGT

-1346 SMGTPQAGE
+1346 SMGTPKAGE

-1372 GAAGSSNSGGANGAS
+1372 A
-1387 GSSGGVS
+1387 GGVS
-1394 GSGGGAVGGK
+1394 SNVGAGGGSGVGGK

-1414 AASAVPGATSPA
+1414 ASAVPGATNPTMS
-1426 MGDNKVFLTGDLTL
+1426 DNKVFLTGNLTL

-1466 SNTSEIDV
+1466 SNAGDIDV

-1548 LNNARFDDIAYNN
+1548 LSNARFDDIAYNN

-1649 QGWALPFLLQGVVSY
+1649 HGWALPFLLQGVVSY

-1684 DWEDLGWLV
+1684 DWEDLGWLA
-1693 DLRVSTDL
+1693 DLRVSMDL
-1701 KEPSKHSSKRVSLY
+1701 KEPSKNSSKRVSLY

-1778 RNVPVCKYRV
+1778 RNSPVCKYRV

>member
-46 FTETIAED
+46 FTETIGED

-76 TTSNTS
+76 TNSNTS
-82 TSTPAPNSK
+82 TSTTPPNSK
-91 TSSDTA
+91 PSADKASTG
-97 PTVKPV
+97 KLV
-103 SAASSSSSTAEN
+103 SAASSSSGTHE
-115 TPDTDPKGG
+115 TPTETPDPKGG

-177 KENLSQQSGGGI
+177 KENLSQLSGGGI

-208 SAEIVVAEE
+208 AAEIVVVEE
-217 TTPPAKP
+217 TTPPANT
-224 ETSSPEKPETV
+224 ETE
-235 TTPPTTTPTPT
+235 TPPTTTPI

-254 PTTTPVSNS
+254 PTTTTTTPPTTTPESSS
-263 SGSNPSSAHSRF
+263 SGSTSSAGSTSSVAARSRF

-285 SDTSSDPKPGSGG
+285 SDTSSGHR
-298 PGSGGPGSGGA
+298 PGSGGA

-334 GGAIFAEQNILFENI
+334 GGAIFAEKNILFENI
-349 GSLKVQSNGAD
+349 GSLKVQSNGAE
-360 EKGGGIYAR
+360 EKGGGIYAQ
-369 GDLSIQSSK
+369 GNLSIQSSK

-429 STDTP
+429 STDIT
-434 KSSLAAS
+434 KNSLAAS
-441 STSESNTASSQSGSG
+441 PQSGS
-456 TDSSQADS
+456 TP
-464 NTESSKPGSD
+464 ESSKPEAD
-474 AGTTPPTP
+474 AGTTTPT

-490 LYTDKSLSISNVTGI
+490 IYTDKNLSISNVTGI

-549 TEDSVTLSN
+549 TEDSITLSN

-612 ISQTYTATSEELPG
+612 ISQTYTATSEEFPG

-653 LALSNLQTVLL
+653 LALSNLQTVSL
-664 SENSASENG
+664 SENFASENG

-683 PSPVADSSTPA
+683 PLPVADSST
-694 VPPSSTGTSSST
+694 TT
-706 GTPSPAS
+706 GTPSPA
-713 GASGAAATSSLFF
+713 GAPAAAGAPSAPGATGAAATSSLFF

-855 GTATTTAQPAAS
+855 GTATTATQPASS
-867 PAAALPQA
+867 PGAALPQA
-875 SAGSP
+875 SAGGS
-880 STPSPTTSSPTTTP
+880 STSSPTTTSSPTP

-899 SQTTLTYAGVVGGA
+899 SQQTPSQQTPAYAGVVGGA

-936 DNTPSSPT
+936 DNTPSNPS

-959 IEAEDSSTS
+959 IKAEDSSTS

-980 AQTKGQIAGGAI
+980 APTTGQIAGGAI
-992 CSPTITLKCPTTF
+992 CSPTITLKCPTIF
-1005 SKNTASMA
+1005 SGNTASMA
-1013 TAAPSSG
+1013 TATSSTRSSISKNTASMVTAASSSG
-1020 SSAPDAS
+1020 SSTQDAT

-1070 PSGSQQNP
+1070 TNGSPQTP
-1078 AEKISLENGSFSFEK
+1078 AGKISLENGSFSFEK

-1103 APTVS
+1103 APSVS

-1114 TFNQNTSTHDGSA
+1114 TFNQNTSTDDGSA

-1141 VLFTGNNVTDAQAN
+1141 VLFTGNNVTNVTAKQAN
-1155 SQASGQTTNTTN
+1155 SQTPNQTTNITN

-1172 FGDPGSSQSTQT
+1172 FGDPGSSQST
-1184 DDTTLKLI
+1184 DTTLKLI

-1205 NTTPDSPANKFCS
+1205 NTDPDSPANKFCS
-1218 IAGYVNLSLQAAQ
+1218 IAGYVKLSLQAAQ
-1231 GRSINFF
+1231 GRSISFF
-1238 DSIHTSTKKT
+1238 DSIHTSTKKN
-1248 GQTQNSYTSLDIN
+1248 GQTQNNYESLDIN
-1261 KPENSKTYSGTISFS
+1261 QTEKNNTYSGTISFS
-1276 SELHEN
+1276 SELHKN
-1282 KSYIPQNVVLHSGT
+1282 KSYIPQKVVLHNGT

-1346 SMGTPQAGE
+1346 SMGTPKAGE

-1367 SSNAA
+1367 SSN
-1372 GAAGSSNSGGANGAS
+1372 SVGG
-1387 GSSGGVS
+1387 
-1394 GSGGGAVGGK
+1394 VGGK

-1414 AASAVPGATSPA
+1414 AASAVPGAASPA
-1426 MGDNKVFLTGDLTL
+1426 MGDNKVFLTGNLTL

-1466 SNTSEIDV
+1466 SNAGEIDV

-1548 LNNARFDDIAYNN
+1548 LSNARFDDIAYNN

-1649 QGWALPFLLQGVVSY
+1649 HGWALPFLLQGVVSY

-1684 DWEDLGWLV
+1684 DWEDLGWLA
-1693 DLRVSTDL
+1693 DLRVSMDL
-1701 KEPSKHSSKRVSLY
+1701 KEPSKNSSKRVSLY

-1778 RNVPVCKYRV
+1778 RNTPVCKYRV

>member
-1 MGLSSMKWMSATA
+1 MKWMSATA

-46 FTETIAED
+46 FTETVNED

-82 TSTPAPNSK
+82 TSTTTPNSK
-91 TSSDTA
+91 PSADTS
-97 PTVKPV
+97 PTGKLV
-103 SAASSSSSTAEN
+103 SAASSSSGTTEN
-115 TPDTDPKGG
+115 TPDTPAPKGG

-163 QGDLLFTDLTGLTI
+163 EGALLFTDLTGLTI
-177 KENLSQQSGGGI
+177 QGNLSQQSGGGI

-208 SAEIVVAEE
+208 SAEIVVVEE
-217 TTPPAKP
+217 TTPPANA
-224 ETSSPEKPETV
+224 ETV
-235 TTPPTTTPTPT
+235 T

-254 PTTTPVSNS
+254 PTTTTTPPTTTPESAP
-263 SGSNPSSAHSRF
+263 SGSTSSSARSRF
-275 ICASATPTTD
+275 ICASAAPTTG
-285 SDTSSDPKPGSGG
+285 SDTSSDPR

-334 GGAIFAEQNILFENI
+334 GGAIFAEKNILFENI
-349 GSLKVQSNGAD
+349 GSLKVQSNGAE

-441 STSESNTASSQSGSG
+441 PQAGSDTASPQSGSTPESPQPG
-456 TDSSQADS
+456 PDTD
-464 NTESSKPGSD
+464 
-474 AGTTPPTP
+474 TTTSTP

-490 LYTDKSLSISNVTGI
+490 IYTDKNLSISNVTGI

-520 YVKGKLTCE
+520 YVKGALTCE

-549 TEDSVTLSN
+549 TEDSITLSN

-585 TMTGLDSF
+585 IMTGLDSF

-612 ISQTYTATSEELPG
+612 ISQTYTATIEEFPG

-726 LTASADPVAAD
+726 LTASTDPVAAD

-855 GTATTTAQPAAS
+855 GTATTATQPAAS

-899 SQTTLTYAGVVGGA
+899 PQTTPSQTPPPYAGVVGGA
-913 IYGET
+913 IYGEK

-936 DNTPSSPT
+936 DNTPSSPS

-980 AQTKGQIAGGAI
+980 APTSGQIAGGAI

-1020 SSAPDAS
+1020 SSTPDAS
-1027 ASSIKDTIGG
+1027 GSSIKDTIGG

-1058 LGAAIGTLSLEA
+1058 LGAAIGTLSLVASSA
-1070 PSGSQQNP
+1070 PQQTP
-1078 AEKISLENGSFSFEK
+1078 ADTEKISLENGSFSFEK

-1127 IYFTKDATIESLGS
+1127 IYFTKEATIESLGS
-1141 VLFTGNNVTDAQAN
+1141 VLFTGNNVTAAQAN
-1155 SQASGQTTNTTN
+1155 TTQTSSQTTNTTN

-1184 DDTTLKLI
+1184 DATLKLI

-1205 NTTPDSPANKFCS
+1205 NTTPESPANQFCS
-1218 IAGYVNLSLQAAQ
+1218 IAGYVKLSLQAAQ
-1231 GRSINFF
+1231 GRSISFF

-1248 GQTQNSYTSLDIN
+1248 GQAQNNYEFLDIN
-1261 KPENSKTYSGTISFS
+1261 KSENSKNYSGTISFS
-1276 SELHEN
+1276 SELHKN
-1282 KSYIPQNVVLHSGT
+1282 KSYIPQKVVLHNGT

-1346 SMGTPQAGE
+1346 SMGTPQPGE
-1355 IFSPPELRIVAT
+1355 VFSPPELRIVAT

-1372 GAAGSSNSGGANGAS
+1372 A
-1387 GSSGGVS
+1387 GGVS
-1394 GSGGGAVGGK
+1394 SNVGAGGGSGVGGK

-1414 AASAVPGATSPA
+1414 ASAVPGATNPTMS
-1426 MGDNKVFLTGDLTL
+1426 DNKVFLTGNLTL

-1454 TDLSNVPLIKLP
+1454 TDLSDVPLIKLP
-1466 SNTSEIDV
+1466 SNTSDIDV

-1548 LNNARFDDIAYNN
+1548 LSNARFDDIAYNN

-1684 DWEDLGWLV
+1684 DWEDLGWLA
-1693 DLRVSTDL
+1693 DLRVSMDL
-1701 KEPSKHSSKRVSLY
+1701 KEPSKNSSKRVSLY

-1778 RNVPVCKYRV
+1778 RNTPVCKYRV

>member
-32 ELNFSRTGTSSSTT
+32 ELNFSRTGTSSSTN
-46 FTETIAED
+46 FTETIDEN
-54 GAEYIVSGNASFTNF
+54 GTEYIVSGNASFTNF

-76 TTSNTS
+76 TTSDTS
-82 TSTPAPNSK
+82 TSTTPSNSK
-91 TSSDTA
+91 TSSDIA
-97 PTVKPV
+97 PTGKLV
-103 SAASSSSSTAEN
+103 SAASSSSGTTEN
-115 TPDTDPKGG
+115 TTNTPAPKGG
-124 GAFYNEHTGVLSF
+124 GAFYNEHSGVLSF

-163 QGDLLFTDLTGLTI
+163 QGELLFTDLTGLTI
-177 KENLSQQSGGGI
+177 KENLSQLSGGGI

-208 SAEIVVAEE
+208 AAEIVVAEE
-217 TTPPAKP
+217 TPPPAKP
-224 ETSSPEKPETV
+224 ETV
-235 TTPPTTTPTPT
+235 TTTDST
-246 PPTTTPTP
+246 
-254 PTTTPVSNS
+254 S
-263 SGSNPSSAHSRF
+263 SGSISSSAHSRF
-275 ICASATPTTD
+275 ICASAAPTTG
-285 SDTSSDPKPGSGG
+285 SDTSSDHR
-298 PGSGGPGSGGA
+298 PGSGGA
-309 IYAKEDFTVSDSKAI
+309 VYAREDFTVSDSTEI

-334 GGAIFAEQNILFENI
+334 GGAIFSEKNILFEQI

-360 EKGGGIYAR
+360 EKGGGIYAQ

-378 QILFNSNTSK
+378 QTLFNSNASK

-397 GDVKFQ
+397 GNVKFQ

-413 KAGTFETKKV
+413 KSGTFETKKV
-423 TLSLPK
+423 TLSLPNSQT
-429 STDTP
+429 STDIT
-434 KSSLAAS
+434 KNSLA
-441 STSESNTASSQSGSG
+441 ASSQSGS
-456 TDSSQADS
+456 
-464 NTESSKPGSD
+464 D
-474 AGTTPPTP
+474 AGTTTST

-490 LYTDKSLSISNVTGI
+490 IYTDKNLSISNVTGI

-520 YVKGKLTCE
+520 YVKGTLTCE

-549 TEDSVTLSN
+549 GEDSITLSN

-580 EDKPL
+580 GDDKPL
-585 TMTGLDSF
+585 IMTGLDSF

-599 SAKSGGGA
+599 SATSGGGA

-612 ISQTYTATSEELPG
+612 ISQTYIATIEEFPG

-653 LALSNLQTVLL
+653 LALSNLQTVSL
-664 SENSASENG
+664 SENSASANG
-673 GGAYTCPDNF
+673 GGAYTCPDDF
-683 PSPVADSSTPA
+683 PSPVADSSTPT
-694 VPPSSTGTSSST
+694 VTPPTTVTPSTT
-706 GTPSPAS
+706 GTP
-713 GASGAAATSSLFF
+713 GAAASSSLFF
-726 LTASADPVAAD
+726 LTASTDPAAAA
-737 PKADQKIDPNAD
+737 PNADQEIDPNAD

-760 TISKNTATKKGAGVY
+760 TISKNTATQKGAGVY

-788 ISENSAQE
+788 ISNNSAQE

-808 LDAIVSLSA
+808 LDAIVSLSV
-817 TGNRAGKE
+817 TDNLAGKE

-837 NLQSGFSFSNNT
+837 HLQSGFSFSNNT

-855 GTATTTAQPAAS
+855 GAVTTATQPAS
-867 PAAALPQA
+867 PSAALPKA
-875 SAGSP
+875 SAGGP
-880 STPSPTTSSPTTTP
+880 SAPSQPTP
-894 SPTTS
+894 
-899 SQTTLTYAGVVGGA
+899 TYAGVVGGA
-913 IYGET
+913 IYGDT

-936 DNTPSSPT
+936 DNTPSSPS

-959 IEAEDSSTS
+959 IEAEDPSTS

-980 AQTKGQIAGGAI
+980 AQTSGQIAGGAI
-992 CSPTITLKCPTTF
+992 FSPKITLNCPTTF
-1005 SKNTASMA
+1005 SGNTASMA
-1013 TAAPSSG
+1013 TATSSSG
-1020 SSAPDAS
+1020 
-1027 ASSIKDTIGG
+1027 SSIKDTIGG

-1058 LGAAIGTLSLEA
+1058 LGAAIGTLGA
-1070 PSGSQQNP
+1070 PSGSQP
-1078 AEKISLENGSFSFEK
+1078 TLTEKISLENGSFSFEK

-1103 APTVS
+1103 APSVS

-1141 VLFTGNNVTDAQAN
+1141 VLFTGNNVTAEQAN
-1155 SQASGQTTNTTN
+1155 SPQTPGQTTNTTN

-1172 FGDPGSSQSTQT
+1172 FGDPGSSQPPQT
-1184 DDTTLKLI
+1184 DTTLKLI

-1205 NTTPDSPANKFCS
+1205 NTDPDNPANKFCS
-1218 IAGYVNLSLQAAQ
+1218 IAGYVKLSLQAAQ
-1231 GRSINFF
+1231 GRSISFF

-1248 GQTQNSYTSLDIN
+1248 GQTQSNYESLDIN
-1261 KPENSKTYSGTISFS
+1261 KSENNKTYSGTISFS

-1367 SSNAA
+1367 SSNSA
-1372 GAAGSSNSGGANGAS
+1372 GGGGSSNSGGA
-1387 GSSGGVS
+1387 S

-1414 AASAVPGATSPA
+1414 AAAVPVATNPTMSE
-1426 MGDNKVFLTGDLTL
+1426 NKVFLTGNLTL
-1440 IDPNGNFYQNPLLG
+1440 IDPNGNFYQNPILG
-1454 TDLSNVPLIKLP
+1454 TDLSDVPLIKLP
-1466 SNTSEIDV
+1466 SNTSDIDV
-1474 SALTLSGDLA
+1474 SDLTLSGDLS

-1502 KIVANW
+1502 KVVANW

-1569 FLAQQGTPLSE
+1569 FLSQQGTPLSE

-1616 IKKVHNYFHKG
+1616 IKKIHNYFHKG

-1693 DLRVSTDL
+1693 DLRVSMDL
-1701 KEPSKHSSKRVSLY
+1701 KEPSKNSSKRVSLY

-1725 KSFTEIDYDPRH
+1725 KAFTEIDYDPRH

-1778 RNVPVCKYRV
+1778 RNIPVCKYRV

>member
-46 FTETIAED
+46 FTETIGEE

-76 TTSNTS
+76 TNSNTS

-91 TSSDTA
+91 PSADT
-97 PTVKPV
+97 TQTGKLV
-103 SAASSSSSTAEN
+103 SAASSSSSTTEN
-115 TPDTDPKGG
+115 TPDTPDPKGG

-163 QGDLLFTDLTGLTI
+163 KGDLLFTDLTGLTI

-208 SAEIVVAEE
+208 SAEIVVVEE
-217 TTPPAKP
+217 TPPPAA
-224 ETSSPEKPETV
+224 ETV

-246 PPTTTPTP
+246 PTPTTTNSAPSE
-254 PTTTPVSNS
+254 SNS
-263 SGSNPSSAHSRF
+263 SASARSRF

-285 SDTSSDPKPGSGG
+285 SDTSSDHR
-298 PGSGGPGSGGA
+298 PGSGGA

-334 GGAIFAEQNILFENI
+334 GGAIFAEKNILFENI

-369 GDLSIQSSK
+369 EDLSIQSSK

-413 KAGTFETKKV
+413 KSGTFETKKV

-441 STSESNTASSQSGSG
+441 PQAGSDAASSQSGSG
-456 TDSSQADS
+456 T
-464 NTESSKPGSD
+464 ESPKPGS
-474 AGTTPPTP
+474 GTETTTPP

-490 LYTDKSLSISNVTGI
+490 IYTDKNLSISNVTGI

-549 TEDSVTLSN
+549 TEDSITLSN

-566 ENTAKEEGGGLFIK
+566 ENTAKEEGGGLFINGN
-580 EDKPL
+580 DKPL
-585 TMTGLDSF
+585 IMKGLDSF

-612 ISQTYTATSEELPG
+612 ISQTYTATSEEFPG

-683 PSPVADSSTPA
+683 PPVADSSTTP
-694 VPPSSTGTSSST
+694 VTPPTTTPSSST
-706 GTPSPAS
+706 GTPSTQ
-713 GASGAAATSSLFF
+713 GASGAAGAPAAAASSSLFF
-726 LTASADPVAAD
+726 LTASTDPVAAA
-737 PKADQKIDPNAD
+737 PNADQESDPNAD

-760 TISKNTATKKGAGVY
+760 TISKNTAKQKGAGVY

-788 ISENSAQE
+788 ISNNSAQE

-817 TGNRAGKE
+817 TDNLAGKE

-855 GTATTTAQPAAS
+855 GTVTTATQPAAS
-867 PAAALPQA
+867 PGAALPQA
-875 SAGSP
+875 SAGGS
-880 STPSPTTSSPTTTP
+880 STSSPTTTS
-894 SPTTS
+894 SPTSPQPTS
-899 SQTTLTYAGVVGGA
+899 SPKTPAYAGVVGGA

-936 DNTPSSPT
+936 DNTPSSPS

-980 AQTKGQIAGGAI
+980 APTTGQIAGGAI

-1005 SKNTASMA
+1005 SGNTASM
-1013 TAAPSSG
+1013 TPAASSSG
-1020 SSAPDAS
+1020 
-1027 ASSIKDTIGG
+1027 SSIKDTIGG

-1058 LGAAIGTLSLEA
+1058 LGAAIGTLSLVA
-1070 PSGSQQNP
+1070 PSGSGSQQNP

-1103 APTVS
+1103 APSVS

-1127 IYFTKDATIESLGS
+1127 IYFTKEATIESLGS
-1141 VLFTGNNVTDAQAN
+1141 VLFTGNNVTAEQAT
-1155 SQASGQTTNTTN
+1155 STPTSGQTTNTKN

-1172 FGDPGSSQSTQT
+1172 FGDPVSSQSTQT
-1184 DDTTLKLI
+1184 DATLKLI

-1205 NTTPDSPANKFCS
+1205 NTTPDNPANKFCS
-1218 IAGYVNLSLQAAQ
+1218 IAGYVKLSLQAAQ

-1248 GQTQNSYTSLDIN
+1248 GQTQNTYESLDIN
-1261 KPENSKTYSGTISFS
+1261 KSEDSKTYSGTISFS

-1282 KSYIPQNVVLHSGT
+1282 KSYIPQNVVLHNGT

-1372 GAAGSSNSGGANGAS
+1372 GAGGSSNSGGANGAS
-1387 GSSGGVS
+1387 GSSGGV
-1394 GSGGGAVGGK
+1394 GGVGGK

-1414 AASAVPGATSPA
+1414 AASSAPAATSPA
-1426 MGDNKVFLTGDLTL
+1426 MGDNKVFLTGNLTL

-1466 SNTSEIDV
+1466 SNTNEIDV

-1548 LNNARFDDIAYNN
+1548 LSNARFDDIAYNN

-1684 DWEDLGWLV
+1684 DWEDLGWLA
-1693 DLRVSTDL
+1693 DLRVSMDL
-1701 KEPSKHSSKRVSLY
+1701 KEPSKNSSKRVSLY

-1778 RNVPVCKYRV
+1778 RNTPVCKYRV

>member
-32 ELNFSRTGTSSSTT
+32 ELNFSRTGTSSSTN
-46 FTETIAED
+46 FTETIGED

-76 TTSNTS
+76 TNSNTS
-82 TSTPAPNSK
+82 TSTTTPNSK
-91 TSSDTA
+91 PSADTA
-97 PTVKPV
+97 PAGKLV

-115 TPDTDPKGG
+115 PTDTDPKGG
-124 GAFYNEHTGVLSF
+124 GAFYNPHTGVLSF

-148 LSNIKMTGDGGAIFS
+148 LSNIKMTGDGGAILS

-177 KENLSQQSGGGI
+177 KGNLSQLSGGGI

-208 SAEIVVAEE
+208 AAEIVVVEE
-217 TTPPAKP
+217 TPPSTE
-224 ETSSPEKPETV
+224 ETSPSANAETV
-235 TTPPTTTPTPT
+235 TTTTTTPPTTTPT
-246 PPTTTPTP
+246 
-254 PTTTPVSNS
+254 VSTS
-263 SGSNPSSAHSRF
+263 SGSTSSAESISSSAHSRF
-275 ICASATPTTD
+275 ICASAAPTTG
-285 SDTSSDPKPGSGG
+285 SDTSSDTSSGHR
-298 PGSGGPGSGGA
+298 PGSGGA

-334 GGAIFAEQNILFENI
+334 GGAIFAEKNILFENI
-349 GSLKVQSNGAD
+349 GSLKVQSNGAE

-413 KAGTFETKKV
+413 KSGTFETKKV
-423 TLSLPK
+423 SLSLPK
-429 STDTP
+429 SPD
-434 KSSLAAS
+434 KNSLAAS
-441 STSESNTASSQSGSG
+441 SQPESTPASPQSGSG
-456 TDSSQADS
+456 TESSQS
-464 NTESSKPGSD
+464 GSD
-474 AGTTPPTP
+474 AGTTTTPTP

-490 LYTDKSLSISNVTGI
+490 IYTDKNLSISNVTGI

-520 YVKGKLTCE
+520 YVKGALTCE

-549 TEDSVTLSN
+549 TEDSITLSN

-566 ENTAKEEGGGLFIK
+566 ENAAKEEGGGLFINGN
-580 EDKPL
+580 DKPL
-585 TMTGLDSF
+585 IMTGLDSF

-612 ISQTYTATSEELPG
+612 ISQTYIATSEEFPG

-694 VPPSSTGTSSST
+694 VPPSTQGA
-706 GTPSPAS
+706 PA
-713 GASGAAATSSLFF
+713 AAATSSLFF
-726 LTASADPVAAD
+726 LTASADPVAAA
-737 PKADQKIDPNAD
+737 PKADKDPNAD

-760 TISKNTATKKGAGVY
+760 TISKNAATQKGAGVY

-796 TGGGICCTESLE
+796 TGGGICCTDSLE

-855 GTATTTAQPAAS
+855 GTATTATQPAAS

-875 SAGSP
+875 SAGDP
-880 STPSPTTSSPTTTP
+880 STSSPTTTP

-899 SQTTLTYAGVVGGA
+899 SPTSPQPMSSPKTPAYAGVVGGA
-913 IYGET
+913 IYGDT

-936 DNTPSSPT
+936 DNTPSTPS

-980 AQTKGQIAGGAI
+980 APTKGQIAGGAI

-1005 SKNTASMA
+1005 SKNTASTA

-1020 SSAPDAS
+1020 SSTPDAS
-1027 ASSIKDTIGG
+1027 GSSIKDTIGG

-1058 LGAAIGTLSLEA
+1058 LGAAIGTLKA
-1070 PSGSQQNP
+1070 PDGSQP
-1078 AEKISLENGSFSFEK
+1078 ALTEKISLENGSFSFEK

-1141 VLFTGNNVTDAQAN
+1141 VLFTGNNVTADQAN
-1155 SQASGQTTNTTN
+1155 SPTSGQTTNTTN

-1172 FGDPGSSQSTQT
+1172 FGDPGSSSQSPQT
-1184 DDTTLKLI
+1184 DATLKLI

-1218 IAGYVNLSLQAAQ
+1218 IAGYVKLSLQAAQ
-1231 GRSINFF
+1231 GRSISFF
-1238 DSIHTSTKKT
+1238 DSIHTSTKKN
-1248 GQTQNSYTSLDIN
+1248 GQTQNNYESLDIN
-1261 KPENSKTYSGTISFS
+1261 QTDGNKTYSGTISFS

-1372 GAAGSSNSGGANGAS
+1372 GAGVSSNSGANGAS
-1387 GSSGGVS
+1387 GSSGGAVS
-1394 GSGGGAVGGK
+1394 GVGGK

-1414 AASAVPGATSPA
+1414 AASSAPAATNPTMSE
-1426 MGDNKVFLTGDLTL
+1426 NKVFLTGDLTL

-1502 KIVANW
+1502 KVVANW

-1548 LNNARFDDIAYNN
+1548 LSNARFDDIAYNN

-1701 KEPSKHSSKRVSLY
+1701 KEPSKNSSKRVSLY

>member
-1 MGLSSMKWMSATA
+1 MKWMSATA

-32 ELNFSRTGTSSSTT
+32 ELNFSRTGTSSSTN
-46 FTETIAED
+46 FTETIDEN
-54 GAEYIVSGNASFTNF
+54 GTEYIVSGNASFTNF

-76 TTSNTS
+76 TTSDTS
-82 TSTPAPNSK
+82 TSTTPSNSK
-91 TSSDTA
+91 TSSDIA
-97 PTVKPV
+97 PTGKLV
-103 SAASSSSSTAEN
+103 SAASSSSGTTEN
-115 TPDTDPKGG
+115 TTNTPAPKGG
-124 GAFYNEHTGVLSF
+124 GAFYNEHSGVLSF

-163 QGDLLFTDLTGLTI
+163 QGELLFTDLTGLTI
-177 KENLSQQSGGGI
+177 KENLSQLSGGGI

-208 SAEIVVAEE
+208 AAEIVVAEE
-217 TTPPAKP
+217 TSPPAKP
-224 ETSSPEKPETV
+224 ETV
-235 TTPPTTTPTPT
+235 TTTDSTP
-246 PPTTTPTP
+246 
-254 PTTTPVSNS
+254 
-263 SGSNPSSAHSRF
+263 SGSIPSSAHSRF
-275 ICASATPTTD
+275 ICASAAPTTG
-285 SDTSSDPKPGSGG
+285 SDTSSGHR
-298 PGSGGPGSGGA
+298 PGSGGA

-334 GGAIFAEQNILFENI
+334 GGAIFAEKNILFENI

-360 EKGGGIYAR
+360 EKGGGIYAQ

-378 QILFNSNTSK
+378 QTLFNSNASK

-397 GDVKFQ
+397 GNVKFQ

-413 KAGTFETKKV
+413 KSGTFETKKV
-423 TLSLPK
+423 TLSLPNSQT
-429 STDTP
+429 STDIT
-434 KSSLAAS
+434 KNSLA
-441 STSESNTASSQSGSG
+441 ASSQSGSD
-456 TDSSQADS
+456 T
-464 NTESSKPGSD
+464 
-474 AGTTPPTP
+474 GTTTST

-490 LYTDKSLSISNVTGI
+490 IYTDKNLSISNVTGI

-520 YVKGKLTCE
+520 YVKGTLTCE

-549 TEDSVTLSN
+549 GEDRITLSN

-580 EDKPL
+580 GDDKPL
-585 TMTGLDSF
+585 IMTGLDSF

-612 ISQTYTATSEELPG
+612 ISQTYTATIEEFPG

-683 PSPVADSSTPA
+683 PSPVADSST
-694 VPPSSTGTSSST
+694 TT
-706 GTPSPAS
+706 GTPSTTATSPTQGAPAAV
-713 GASGAAATSSLFF
+713 ASSSLFF
-726 LTASADPVAAD
+726 LTAATDPAVAAD
-737 PKADQKIDPNAD
+737 PKADQEIDPNAD

-760 TISKNTATKKGAGVY
+760 TISKNTATQKGAGVY

-788 ISENSAQE
+788 ISNNSAQE

-808 LDAIVSLSA
+808 LDAIVSLSV
-817 TGNRAGKE
+817 TDNLAGKE

-837 NLQSGFSFSNNT
+837 HLQSGFSFSNNT

-855 GTATTTAQPAAS
+855 GAVTTATQPAS
-867 PAAALPQA
+867 PSAALPKA
-875 SAGSP
+875 SAGGP
-880 STPSPTTSSPTTTP
+880 SAP
-894 SPTTS
+894 
-899 SQTTLTYAGVVGGA
+899 SQTTPTYAGVVGGA

-936 DNTPSSPT
+936 DNTPSSPS

-959 IEAEDSSTS
+959 IEAEDPSTS

-980 AQTKGQIAGGAI
+980 AQTTGQIAGGAI
-992 CSPTITLKCPTTF
+992 FSPSITLNCPTTF
-1005 SKNTASMA
+1005 SGNTASMA
-1013 TAAPSSG
+1013 TATSSSG
-1020 SSAPDAS
+1020 
-1027 ASSIKDTIGG
+1027 SSIKDTIGG

-1058 LGAAIGTLSLEA
+1058 LGAAIGTLSLVA
-1070 PSGSQQNP
+1070 PSGSQQTLT
-1078 AEKISLENGSFSFEK
+1078 EKISLENGSFSFEK

-1103 APTVS
+1103 APSVS

-1127 IYFTKDATIESLGS
+1127 IYFTKEATIESLGS
-1141 VLFTGNNVTDAQAN
+1141 VLFTGNNVTAEQAN
-1155 SQASGQTTNTTN
+1155 SSQTSGQTTNTTN

-1172 FGDPGSSQSTQT
+1172 FGDPGSSQQPQT
-1184 DDTTLKLI
+1184 DTTLKLI

-1205 NTTPDSPANKFCS
+1205 NTTPDNPANKFCS
-1218 IAGYVNLSLQAAQ
+1218 IAGYVKLSLQAAQ
-1231 GRSINFF
+1231 GRSISFF

-1248 GQTQNSYTSLDIN
+1248 GQTQSNYESLDIN
-1261 KPENSKTYSGTISFS
+1261 KSENNKTYSGTISFS

-1346 SMGTPQAGE
+1346 SMGTPQVGE
-1355 IFSPPELRIVAT
+1355 VFSPPELRIVAT

-1372 GAAGSSNSGGANGAS
+1372 A
-1387 GSSGGVS
+1387 GGVS
-1394 GSGGGAVGGK
+1394 SNVGAGGGSGVGGK

-1414 AASAVPGATSPA
+1414 AAAVPVATNPT
-1426 MGDNKVFLTGDLTL
+1426 MGENKVFLTGNLTL
-1440 IDPNGNFYQNPLLG
+1440 IDPNGNFYQNPILG
-1454 TDLSNVPLIKLP
+1454 TDLSDVPLIKLP
-1466 SNTSEIDV
+1466 SNTSDIDV
-1474 SALTLSGDLA
+1474 SDLTLSGDLS

-1502 KIVANW
+1502 KVVANW

-1569 FLAQQGTPLSE
+1569 FLSQQGTPLSE

-1616 IKKVHNYFHKG
+1616 IKKIHNYFHKG

-1693 DLRVSTDL
+1693 DLRVSMDL
-1701 KEPSKHSSKRVSLY
+1701 KEPSKNSSKRVSLY

-1725 KSFTEIDYDPRH
+1725 KAFTEIDYDPRH

-1778 RNVPVCKYRV
+1778 RNIPVCKYRV

>member
-32 ELNFSRTGTSSSTT
+32 ELNFSRTGTSSSTN
-46 FTETIAED
+46 FTETIDEA

-91 TSSDTA
+91 PSADT
-97 PTVKPV
+97 TQTGKLV
-103 SAASSSSSTAEN
+103 SAASSSSSTTEN
-115 TPDTDPKGG
+115 PTETPAPKGG
-124 GAFYNEHTGVLSF
+124 GAFYNEYSGVLSF

-177 KENLSQQSGGGI
+177 QGNLSQLSGGGI

-217 TTPPAKP
+217 TPPAEKP
-224 ETSSPEKPETV
+224 ETSSPENTATV
-235 TTPPTTTPTPT
+235 TTTT
-246 PPTTTPTP
+246 TTTPTP
-254 PTTTPVSNS
+254 PTTTSTDPAS
-263 SGSNPSSAHSRF
+263 SGSTSSVAAHSRF
-275 ICASATPTTD
+275 ICASATPTTE
-285 SDTSSDPKPGSGG
+285 SDTSSGHR
-298 PGSGGPGSGGA
+298 PGSGGA

-349 GSLKVQSNGAD
+349 GSLKVQSNGAE
-360 EKGGGIYAR
+360 EKGGGIYAQ
-369 GDLSIQSSK
+369 GNLSIQSSK

-423 TLSLPK
+423 SVSLPK
-429 STDTP
+429 STAITQN
-434 KSSLAAS
+434 SLS
-441 STSESNTASSQSGSG
+441 ASSQSEST
-456 TDSSQADS
+456 TDSSQ
-464 NTESSKPGSD
+464 PGPD
-474 AGTTPPTP
+474 AGTTTTPTP

-490 LYTDKSLSISNVTGI
+490 IYTDKNLSISNVTGI

-520 YVKGKLTCE
+520 YVKGTLTCE

-549 TEDSVTLSN
+549 TEDSITLSN

-566 ENTAKEEGGGLFIK
+566 ENTAKEEGGGLFINGN
-580 EDKPL
+580 DKPL
-585 TMTGLDSF
+585 IMTGLDSF

-607 YVSKE
+607 YVSKG
-612 ISQTYTATSEELPG
+612 ISQTYTATSEEFPG

-673 GGAYTCPDNF
+673 GGAYTCPDHF
-683 PSPVADSSTPA
+683 PSPVADSSTTT
-694 VPPSSTGTSSST
+694 VTPPST
-706 GTPSPAS
+706 GTPSPAGAPAAA

-726 LTASADPVAAD
+726 LTAATDPAAAT
-737 PKADQKIDPNAD
+737 PKADQESNADKDPNAD

-855 GTATTTAQPAAS
+855 GTATTATQPAAS
-867 PAAALPQA
+867 PTANSSSTGAVTTATQPDSPTAALPKA
-875 SAGSP
+875 SAGGAPTSP
-880 STPSPTTSSPTTTP
+880 QPTP
-894 SPTTS
+894 

-936 DNTPSSPT
+936 DNTPSNPS

-980 AQTKGQIAGGAI
+980 APTSGQIAGGAI

-1013 TAAPSSG
+1013 PAASSSRSSISKNTASMATAASSSG
-1020 SSAPDAS
+1020 SSTQDAT

-1070 PSGSQQNP
+1070 TNGSPQTP
-1078 AEKISLENGSFSFEK
+1078 AGKISLENGSFSFEK

-1141 VLFTGNNVTDAQAN
+1141 VLFTGNNVTNATAEQAN
-1155 SQASGQTTNTTN
+1155 SQTSGQITNTKN

-1172 FGDPGSSQSTQT
+1172 FGDPGSSQQT
-1184 DDTTLKLI
+1184 DTTLKLI

-1205 NTTPDSPANKFCS
+1205 NTDPDSPAKKFCS
-1218 IAGYVNLSLQAAQ
+1218 IAGYVKLSLQAAQ

-1238 DSIHTSTKKT
+1238 DSIHTSTKKN
-1248 GQTQNSYTSLDIN
+1248 GQTQSNYEDLDIN
-1261 KPENSKTYSGTISFS
+1261 KSENSKNYSGTISFS

-1282 KSYIPQNVVLHSGT
+1282 KSYIPQKVVLHNGT

-1346 SMGTPQAGE
+1346 SMGTPQVGE

-1367 SSNAA
+1367 SSNA
-1372 GAAGSSNSGGANGAS
+1372 G
-1387 GSSGGVS
+1387 GGVS
-1394 GSGGGAVGGK
+1394 SNVGVGGK
-1404 VTASKELYTA
+1404 VTASKELYTEA
-1414 AASAVPGATSPA
+1414 AAVSVATNPT
-1426 MGDNKVFLTGDLTL
+1426 MGENKVFLTGNLTL

-1466 SNTSEIDV
+1466 SNAGDIDV

>member
-82 TSTPAPNSK
+82 TSTTTPNSK
-91 TSSDTA
+91 PSADKASTG
-97 PTVKPV
+97 KLV
-103 SAASSSSSTAEN
+103 SAASSSSGTPEN
-115 TPDTDPKGG
+115 PTETPDPKGG
-124 GAFYNEHTGVLSF
+124 GAFYNQFSGVLSF

-177 KENLSQQSGGGI
+177 QGNLSQQSGGGI

-208 SAEIVVAEE
+208 AAEIVVAAE
-217 TTPPAKP
+217 TPPTEKAETSSTAKP
-224 ETSSPEKPETV
+224 ETVTAPTTT

-246 PPTTTPTP
+246 PPTTTP
-254 PTTTPVSNS
+254 VSNS
-263 SGSNPSSAHSRF
+263 SESNSSASARSRF

-285 SDTSSDPKPGSGG
+285 SDTSSGHR
-298 PGSGGPGSGGA
+298 PGSGGA
-309 IYAKEDFTVSDSKAI
+309 VYAKEDFTVSDSKAI

-334 GGAIFAEQNILFENI
+334 GGAIFAEKNILFENI
-349 GSLKVQSNGAD
+349 GSLKVQSNGAE
-360 EKGGGIYAR
+360 EKGGGIYAQ
-369 GDLSIQSSK
+369 GNLSIQSSK

-429 STDTP
+429 STD
-434 KSSLAAS
+434 KNSLAAS
-441 STSESNTASSQSGSG
+441 SQSDSNTASSQSGSG
-456 TDSSQADS
+456 TVSPQ
-464 NTESSKPGSD
+464 PGTD
-474 AGTTPPTP
+474 AGTTTPTP

-490 LYTDKSLSISNVTGI
+490 IYTDQNLSISNVTGI

-520 YVKGKLTCE
+520 YVKGTLTCE

-549 TEDSVTLSN
+549 TEDSITLSN

-612 ISQTYTATSEELPG
+612 ISQTYTATIEEFPG

-683 PSPVADSSTPA
+683 PSPVADSSTTT
-694 VPPSSTGTSSST
+694 VPSSTT
-706 GTPSPAS
+706 GTPSPA
-713 GASGAAATSSLFF
+713 GAPAAAASSSLFF
-726 LTASADPVAAD
+726 LTAATDPAATA
-737 PKADQKIDPNAD
+737 PKADQESNADKDPNAD

-855 GTATTTAQPAAS
+855 GAVTTATQPAAS
-867 PAAALPQA
+867 PGAALPKA
-875 SAGSP
+875 SAANP
-880 STPSPTTSSPTTTP
+880 STSSPTTTP
-894 SPTTS
+894 QPTSSPTPSPTTS
-899 SQTTLTYAGVVGGA
+899 QTTPAYAGVVGGA

-924 SGLCQFSGNSAI
+924 SGLCQFAGNSAI
-936 DNTPSSPT
+936 DNTPSSPS

-980 AQTKGQIAGGAI
+980 APTSGQIAGGAI

-1020 SSAPDAS
+1020 SSTPDAS
-1027 ASSIKDTIGG
+1027 GSSIKDTIGG

-1058 LGAAIGTLSLEA
+1058 LGAAIGTLSLVA
-1070 PSGSQQNP
+1070 SSGSQQTP
-1078 AEKISLENGSFSFEK
+1078 DTEKISLENGSFSFEK

-1103 APTVS
+1103 APSVS

-1114 TFNQNTSTHDGSA
+1114 TFNQNTSKHDGSA

-1141 VLFTGNNVTDAQAN
+1141 VLFTGNNVTNATAEQAN
-1155 SQASGQTTNTTN
+1155 SQTSGQITNTKN

-1172 FGDPGSSQSTQT
+1172 FGDPGSSQQT
-1184 DDTTLKLI
+1184 DATLKLI

-1205 NTTPDSPANKFCS
+1205 NTKPDSPANQFCS
-1218 IAGYVNLSLQAAQ
+1218 IAGYVKLSLQAAQ
-1231 GRSINFF
+1231 GRSISFF

-1248 GQTQNSYTSLDIN
+1248 GQTQNNYESLDIN
-1261 KPENSKTYSGTISFS
+1261 KTDSKTYSGTISFS

-1282 KSYIPQNVVLHSGT
+1282 KSYIPQNVVLHNGT
-1296 LVLKEN
+1296 LVLKEK

-1346 SMGTPQAGE
+1346 SMGTPQVGE

-1367 SSNAA
+1367 SSNVA
-1372 GAAGSSNSGGANGAS
+1372 GAGANGAS
-1387 GSSGGVS
+1387 GGS
-1394 GSGGGAVGGK
+1394 GSVGVGGK

-1426 MGDNKVFLTGDLTL
+1426 MGDNKVFLTGNLTL

-1466 SNTSEIDV
+1466 SNNGEIDV

-1548 LNNARFDDIAYNN
+1548 LSNARFDDIAYNN

-1649 QGWALPFLLQGVVSY
+1649 HGWALPFLLQGVVSY

-1684 DWEDLGWLV
+1684 DWEDLGWLA
-1693 DLRVSTDL
+1693 DLRVSMDL
-1701 KEPSKHSSKRVSLY
+1701 KEPSKNSSKRVSLY

-1778 RNVPVCKYRV
+1778 RNSPVCKYRV

>member
-32 ELNFSRTGTSSSTT
+32 ELNFSRTGTSTN
-46 FTETIAED
+46 FTETIDEN
-54 GAEYIVSGNASFTNF
+54 GTEYIVSGNASFTNF

-76 TTSNTS
+76 TTSDTS
-82 TSTPAPNSK
+82 TSTTASNSK
-91 TSSDTA
+91 PSADIALTG
-97 PTVKPV
+97 KLV
-103 SAASSSSSTAEN
+103 SAASSSSGTTEN
-115 TPDTDPKGG
+115 TTNTPDPKGG
-124 GAFYNEHTGVLSF
+124 GAFYNEHSGVLSF

-163 QGDLLFTDLTGLTI
+163 QGELLFTDLTGLTI
-177 KENLSQQSGGGI
+177 KENLSQLSGGGI

-208 SAEIVVAEE
+208 AAEIVVAEE
-217 TTPPAKP
+217 TPPPAKP
-224 ETSSPEKPETV
+224 ETV
-235 TTPPTTTPTPT
+235 TTTDST
-246 PPTTTPTP
+246 
-254 PTTTPVSNS
+254 S
-263 SGSNPSSAHSRF
+263 SGSISSSAHSRF
-275 ICASATPTTD
+275 ICASATPTTG
-285 SDTSSDPKPGSGG
+285 SDTSSDHR
-298 PGSGGPGSGGA
+298 PGSGGA
-309 IYAKEDFTVSDSKAI
+309 VYAREDFTVSDSTEI

-334 GGAIFAEQNILFENI
+334 GGAIFSEKNILFEQI

-378 QILFNSNTSK
+378 HTLFNSNASK

-397 GDVKFQ
+397 GNVNFQ
-403 DLEELHIKYN
+403 NLEELHIKYN
-413 KAGTFETKKV
+413 KSGTFETKKV
-423 TLSLPK
+423 TLSLPNSQT
-429 STDTP
+429 STDIT
-434 KSSLAAS
+434 KNSLA
-441 STSESNTASSQSGSG
+441 ASSQSGSD
-456 TDSSQADS
+456 T
-464 NTESSKPGSD
+464 
-474 AGTTPPTP
+474 GTTTST

-490 LYTDKSLSISNVTGI
+490 IYTDKNLSISNVTGI

-520 YVKGKLTCE
+520 YVKGTLTCE

-549 TEDSVTLSN
+549 GEDRITLSN

-580 EDKPL
+580 GDDKPL
-585 TMTGLDSF
+585 IMTGLDSF

-599 SAKSGGGA
+599 SATSGGGA

-612 ISQTYTATSEELPG
+612 ISQTYIATIEEFPG

-653 LALSNLQTVLL
+653 LALSNLQTVSL
-664 SENSASENG
+664 SENSASANG

-683 PSPVADSSTPA
+683 PSPAADSSTPT
-694 VPPSSTGTSSST
+694 VTPPTTV
-706 GTPSPAS
+706 TPSPT
-713 GASGAAATSSLFF
+713 GAPGAAASSSLFF
-726 LTASADPVAAD
+726 LTASTDPVAAA
-737 PKADQKIDPNAD
+737 PNADQEIDPNAD

-760 TISKNTATKKGAGVY
+760 TISKNTATQKGAGVY

-788 ISENSAQE
+788 ISNNSAQE

-808 LDAIVSLSA
+808 LDAIVSLSV
-817 TGNRAGKE
+817 TDNLAGKE

-837 NLQSGFSFSNNT
+837 HLQSGFSFSNNT

-855 GTATTTAQPAAS
+855 GAVTTTTQPAAS
-867 PAAALPQA
+867 PSAALPKA
-875 SAGSP
+875 SAGGP
-880 STPSPTTSSPTTTP
+880 SAP
-894 SPTTS
+894 
-899 SQTTLTYAGVVGGA
+899 SQTTPTYAGVVGGA

-936 DNTPSSPT
+936 DNTPSSPS

-959 IEAEDSSTS
+959 IEAEDPSTS

-980 AQTKGQIAGGAI
+980 AQTSGQIAGGAI
-992 CSPTITLKCPTTF
+992 FSPSITLNCPTTF
-1005 SKNTASMA
+1005 SGNTASMA
-1013 TAAPSSG
+1013 TATSSSG
-1020 SSAPDAS
+1020 
-1027 ASSIKDTIGG
+1027 SSIKDTIGG

-1058 LGAAIGTLSLEA
+1058 LGAAIGTLGA
-1070 PSGSQQNP
+1070 PNGSQP
-1078 AEKISLENGSFSFEK
+1078 TLTEKISLENGSFSFEK

-1103 APTVS
+1103 APSVS

-1114 TFNQNTSTHDGSA
+1114 TFNQNTSKHDGSA

-1141 VLFTGNNVTDAQAN
+1141 VLFTGNNVTAEQAN
-1155 SQASGQTTNTTN
+1155 SPQTPGQTTNTTN

-1172 FGDPGSSQSTQT
+1172 FGDPGSSQQTQT
-1184 DDTTLKLI
+1184 DTTLTLI

-1205 NTTPDSPANKFCS
+1205 NTDPDSPANKFCS
-1218 IAGYVNLSLQAAQ
+1218 IAGYVKLSLQAAQ
-1231 GRSINFF
+1231 GRSISFF

-1248 GQTQNSYTSLDIN
+1248 GQTQSNYESLDIN
-1261 KPENSKTYSGTISFS
+1261 KSENSKNYSGTISFS

-1367 SSNAA
+1367 SSNSA
-1372 GAAGSSNSGGANGAS
+1372 GGGGGSN
-1387 GSSGGVS
+1387 
-1394 GSGGGAVGGK
+1394 GGGAVGGK

-1414 AASAVPGATSPA
+1414 AAAVPVATNPT
-1426 MGDNKVFLTGDLTL
+1426 MGENKVFLTGNLTL
-1440 IDPNGNFYQNPLLG
+1440 IDPNGNFYQNPILG
-1454 TDLSNVPLIKLP
+1454 TDLSDVPLIKLP
-1466 SNTSEIDV
+1466 SNTSDIDV
-1474 SALTLSGDLA
+1474 SDLTLSGDLS

-1502 KIVANW
+1502 KVVANW

-1569 FLAQQGTPLSE
+1569 FLSQQGTPLSE

-1616 IKKVHNYFHKG
+1616 IKKIHNYFHKG

-1693 DLRVSTDL
+1693 DLRVSMDL
-1701 KEPSKHSSKRVSLY
+1701 KEPSKNSSKRVSLY

-1725 KSFTEIDYDPRH
+1725 KAFTEIDYDPRH

-1778 RNVPVCKYRV
+1778 RNIPVCKYRV

>member
-32 ELNFSRTGTSSSTT
+32 ELNFSRTGTSSSSTN
-46 FTETIAED
+46 FTETIDEA

-76 TTSNTS
+76 TNSNTS
-82 TSTPAPNSK
+82 TSTPSSNSK
-91 TSSDTA
+91 PSADT
-97 PTVKPV
+97 TQTGKLV
-103 SAASSSSSTAEN
+103 SAASSSSGNPE
-115 TPDTDPKGG
+115 TPTETPAPKGG
-124 GAFYNEHTGVLSF
+124 GAFYNEYSGVLSF

-163 QGDLLFTDLTGLTI
+163 KGDLLFTDLTGLTI
-177 KENLSQQSGGGI
+177 KGNLSQQSGGGI

-208 SAEIVVAEE
+208 AAEIVVVEE
-217 TTPPAKP
+217 TP
-224 ETSSPEKPETV
+224 SPEKPET
-235 TTPPTTTPTPT
+235 TPTPPTTTPTPT
-246 PPTTTPTP
+246 PPTTTPTVSTSP
-254 PTTTPVSNS
+254 ESNS
-263 SGSNPSSAHSRF
+263 SASARSRF
-275 ICASATPTTD
+275 ICASANPTTG
-285 SDTSSDPKPGSGG
+285 SDTSSGHR
-298 PGSGGPGSGGA
+298 PGSGGA

-334 GGAIFAEQNILFENI
+334 GGAIFAEKNILFENI
-349 GSLKVQSNGAD
+349 GSLKVQNNGAD
-360 EKGGGIYAR
+360 EKGGGIYAQ
-369 GDLSIQSSK
+369 GNLSIQSSK

-388 QGGGALYIE
+388 QGGGALYVE

-413 KAGTFETKKV
+413 KSGTFETKKV
-423 TLSLPK
+423 TVSLPK
-429 STDTP
+429 STAIT
-434 KSSLAAS
+434 KNSLAAS

-456 TDSSQADS
+456 TDSSQPGAD
-464 NTESSKPGSD
+464 T
-474 AGTTPPTP
+474 GTTTPTP
-482 PVTAKGGG
+482 APVTAKGGG
-490 LYTDKSLSISNVTGI
+490 IYTDKNLSISNVTGI

-520 YVKGKLTCE
+520 YVKGTLTCE

-549 TEDSVTLSN
+549 TEDSITLSN

-585 TMTGLDSF
+585 IMKGLDSF

-612 ISQTYTATSEELPG
+612 ISQTYTATSEEFPG

-673 GGAYTCPDNF
+673 GGAYTCPDTF
-683 PSPVADSSTPA
+683 PPVADSSTTTGT
-694 VPPSSTGTSSST
+694 PSTTGTSST
-706 GTPSPAS
+706 QGAPSPA
-713 GASGAAATSSLFF
+713 GAPAAAASSSLFF
-726 LTASADPVAAD
+726 LTASTDPAAAT
-737 PKADQKIDPNAD
+737 PKADKDPNAD

-817 TGNRAGKE
+817 TGNLAGKE

-855 GTATTTAQPAAS
+855 GTVTTATQPAAS
-867 PAAALPQA
+867 PGAALPKA
-875 SAGSP
+875 SAANP
-880 STPSPTTSSPTTTP
+880 STSSPTTTP

-899 SQTTLTYAGVVGGA
+899 SPTSSPKTPAYAGVVGGA
-913 IYGET
+913 IYGDT

-936 DNTPSSPT
+936 DNTPSSPS

-959 IEAEDSSTS
+959 IAAEDSSTS

-980 AQTKGQIAGGAI
+980 AQTSGQIAGGAI

-1013 TAAPSSG
+1013 PAAPSSG

-1058 LGAAIGTLSLEA
+1058 LGAAIGTLSLVA
-1070 PSGSQQNP
+1070 PSGSGSQSTLTEQ
-1078 AEKISLENGSFSFEK
+1078 ISLENGSFSFEK

-1114 TFNQNTSTHDGSA
+1114 TFNQNTSTNDGSA
-1127 IYFTKDATIESLGS
+1127 IYFTKEATIESLGS
-1141 VLFTGNNVTDAQAN
+1141 VLFTGNNVTAEQAN
-1155 SQASGQTTNTTN
+1155 STQTSGQNTNTKN

-1172 FGDPGSSQSTQT
+1172 FGDPVSSQQPQT
-1184 DDTTLKLI
+1184 DDTTLTLI

-1205 NTTPDSPANKFCS
+1205 NTTPESPADKFCS
-1218 IAGYVNLSLQAAQ
+1218 IAGYVKLSLQAAQ

-1372 GAAGSSNSGGANGAS
+1372 GAGAS
-1387 GSSGGVS
+1387 GSSGGAGGGSSNS
-1394 GSGGGAVGGK
+1394 GANGASGAVGGK

-1414 AASAVPGATSPA
+1414 AASAAPGATSPA

-1440 IDPNGNFYQNPLLG
+1440 IDPDGNFYQNPLLG

-1466 SNTSEIDV
+1466 SNTSDVDV

-1548 LNNARFDDIAYNN
+1548 LSNARFDDIAYNN

-1649 QGWALPFLLQGVVSY
+1649 HGWALPFLLQGVVSY

-1684 DWEDLGWLV
+1684 DWEDLGWLA
-1693 DLRVSTDL
+1693 DLRVSMDL
-1701 KEPSKHSSKRVSLY
+1701 KEPSKNSSKRVSLY

-1778 RNVPVCKYRV
+1778 RNTPVCKYRV

>member
-1 MGLSSMKWMSATA
+1 MKWMSATA

-32 ELNFSRTGTSSSTT
+32 ELNFSRTGTSSSTN
-46 FTETIAED
+46 FTETIDEN
-54 GAEYIVSGNASFTNF
+54 GTEYIVSGNASFTNF

-76 TTSNTS
+76 TTSDTS
-82 TSTPAPNSK
+82 TSTTPSNSK
-91 TSSDTA
+91 TSSDIA
-97 PTVKPV
+97 PTGKLV
-103 SAASSSSSTAEN
+103 SAASSSSGTTEN
-115 TPDTDPKGG
+115 TTNTPAPKGG
-124 GAFYNEHTGVLSF
+124 GAFYNEHSGVLSF

-163 QGDLLFTDLTGLTI
+163 QGELLFTDLTGLTI
-177 KENLSQQSGGGI
+177 KENLSQLSGGGI

-208 SAEIVVAEE
+208 AAEIVVAEE
-217 TTPPAKP
+217 TPPPAKP
-224 ETSSPEKPETV
+224 ETV
-235 TTPPTTTPTPT
+235 TTTDST
-246 PPTTTPTP
+246 
-254 PTTTPVSNS
+254 S
-263 SGSNPSSAHSRF
+263 SGSISSSAHSRF
-275 ICASATPTTD
+275 ICASAAPTTG
-285 SDTSSDPKPGSGG
+285 SDTSSDHR
-298 PGSGGPGSGGA
+298 PGSGGA
-309 IYAKEDFTVSDSKAI
+309 VYAREDFTVSDSTEI

-334 GGAIFAEQNILFENI
+334 GGAIFSEKNILFEQI

-360 EKGGGIYAR
+360 EKGGGIYAQ

-378 QILFNSNTSK
+378 QTLFNSNASK

-397 GDVKFQ
+397 GNVKFQ

-413 KAGTFETKKV
+413 KSGTFETKKV
-423 TLSLPK
+423 TLSLPNSQT
-429 STDTP
+429 STDIT
-434 KSSLAAS
+434 KNSLA
-441 STSESNTASSQSGSG
+441 ASSQSGS
-456 TDSSQADS
+456 
-464 NTESSKPGSD
+464 D
-474 AGTTPPTP
+474 AGTTTST

-490 LYTDKSLSISNVTGI
+490 IYTDKNLSISNVTGI

-520 YVKGKLTCE
+520 YVKGTLTCE

-549 TEDSVTLSN
+549 GEDSITLSN

-580 EDKPL
+580 GDDKPL
-585 TMTGLDSF
+585 IMTGLDSF

-599 SAKSGGGA
+599 SATSGGGA

-612 ISQTYTATSEELPG
+612 ISQTYIATIEEFPG

-653 LALSNLQTVLL
+653 LALSNLQTVSL
-664 SENSASENG
+664 SENSASANG
-673 GGAYTCPDNF
+673 GGAYTCPDDF
-683 PSPVADSSTPA
+683 PSPVADSSTPT
-694 VPPSSTGTSSST
+694 VTPPTTVTPSTT
-706 GTPSPAS
+706 GTP
-713 GASGAAATSSLFF
+713 GAAASSSLFF
-726 LTASADPVAAD
+726 LTASTDPAAAA
-737 PKADQKIDPNAD
+737 PNADQEIDPNAD

-760 TISKNTATKKGAGVY
+760 TISKNTATQKGAGVY

-788 ISENSAQE
+788 ISNNSAQE

-808 LDAIVSLSA
+808 LDAIVSLSV
-817 TGNRAGKE
+817 TDNLAGKE

-837 NLQSGFSFSNNT
+837 HLQSGFSFSNNT

-855 GTATTTAQPAAS
+855 GAVTTATQPAS
-867 PAAALPQA
+867 PSAALPKA
-875 SAGSP
+875 SAGGP
-880 STPSPTTSSPTTTP
+880 SAPSQPTP
-894 SPTTS
+894 
-899 SQTTLTYAGVVGGA
+899 TYAGVVGGA
-913 IYGET
+913 IYGDT

-936 DNTPSSPT
+936 DNTPSSPS

-959 IEAEDSSTS
+959 IEAEDPSTS

-980 AQTKGQIAGGAI
+980 AQTSGQIAGGAI
-992 CSPTITLKCPTTF
+992 FSPKITLNCPTTF
-1005 SKNTASMA
+1005 SGNTASMA
-1013 TAAPSSG
+1013 TATSSSG
-1020 SSAPDAS
+1020 
-1027 ASSIKDTIGG
+1027 SSIKDTIGG

-1058 LGAAIGTLSLEA
+1058 LGAAIGTLGA
-1070 PSGSQQNP
+1070 PSGSQP
-1078 AEKISLENGSFSFEK
+1078 TLTEKISLENGSFSFEK

-1103 APTVS
+1103 APSVS

-1141 VLFTGNNVTDAQAN
+1141 VLFTGNNVTAEQAN
-1155 SQASGQTTNTTN
+1155 SPQTPGQTTNTTN

-1172 FGDPGSSQSTQT
+1172 FGDPGSSQPPQT
-1184 DDTTLKLI
+1184 DTTLKLI

-1205 NTTPDSPANKFCS
+1205 NTDPDNPANKFCS
-1218 IAGYVNLSLQAAQ
+1218 IAGYVKLSLQAAQ
-1231 GRSINFF
+1231 GRSISFF

-1248 GQTQNSYTSLDIN
+1248 GQTQSNYESLDIN
-1261 KPENSKTYSGTISFS
+1261 KSENNKTYSGTISFS

-1367 SSNAA
+1367 SSNSA
-1372 GAAGSSNSGGANGAS
+1372 GGGGSSNSGGA
-1387 GSSGGVS
+1387 S

-1414 AASAVPGATSPA
+1414 AAAVPVATNPTMSE
-1426 MGDNKVFLTGDLTL
+1426 NKVFLTGNLTL
-1440 IDPNGNFYQNPLLG
+1440 IDPNGNFYQNPILG
-1454 TDLSNVPLIKLP
+1454 TDLSDVPLIKLP
-1466 SNTSEIDV
+1466 SNTSDIDV
-1474 SALTLSGDLA
+1474 SDLTLSGDLS

-1502 KIVANW
+1502 KVVANW

-1569 FLAQQGTPLSE
+1569 FLSQQGTPLSE

-1616 IKKVHNYFHKG
+1616 IKKIHNYFHKG

-1693 DLRVSTDL
+1693 DLRVSMDL
-1701 KEPSKHSSKRVSLY
+1701 KEPSKNSSKRVSLY

-1725 KSFTEIDYDPRH
+1725 KAFTEIDYDPRH

-1778 RNVPVCKYRV
+1778 RNIPVCKYRV

>member
-46 FTETIAED
+46 FTETVNED

-82 TSTPAPNSK
+82 TSTTPPNSK
-91 TSSDTA
+91 PSADT
-97 PTVKPV
+97 TQTGKLV
-103 SAASSSSSTAEN
+103 SAASSSSSTTEN
-115 TPDTDPKGG
+115 TPNTPDPKGG
-124 GAFYNEHTGVLSF
+124 GAFYNPHSGVLSF

-163 QGDLLFTDLTGLTI
+163 EGALLFTDLTGLTI
-177 KENLSQQSGGGI
+177 QGNLSQQSGGGI

-208 SAEIVVAEE
+208 SAEIVVAAE
-217 TTPPAKP
+217 TPP
-224 ETSSPEKPETV
+224 TEKPE
-235 TTPPTTTPTPT
+235 PATTTTTTTT

-254 PTTTPVSNS
+254 PTTTPDSNS
-263 SGSNPSSAHSRF
+263 SSSGSIPSSAHSRF
-275 ICASATPTTD
+275 ICASATQTTD
-285 SDTSSDPKPGSGG
+285 SDTSSDPK

-334 GGAIFAEQNILFENI
+334 GGAIFAEKNILFENI
-349 GSLKVQSNGAD
+349 GSLKVQSNGAE

-369 GDLSIQSSK
+369 EDLSIQSSK

-441 STSESNTASSQSGSG
+441 SQAESNPVSSQSESNTASPQSGSNTASPQSGSGTASSQSGSD
-456 TDSSQADS
+456 TD
-464 NTESSKPGSD
+464 T
-474 AGTTPPTP
+474 TTPTP
-482 PVTAKGGG
+482 APVTAKGGG
-490 LYTDKSLSISNVTGI
+490 IYTDKNLSISNVTGI

-520 YVKGKLTCE
+520 YVKGTLTCE

-549 TEDSVTLSN
+549 TEDSITLSN

-566 ENTAKEEGGGLFIK
+566 ENTAKEEGGGLFINGN
-580 EDKPL
+580 DKPL
-585 TMTGLDSF
+585 IMKGLDSF

-599 SAKSGGGA
+599 SEKSGGGA

-612 ISQTYTATSEELPG
+612 ISQTYTATIEEFPG

-683 PSPVADSSTPA
+683 PPVADSSTPA
-694 VPPSSTGTSSST
+694 VPPSSTGT
-706 GTPSPAS
+706 PSAA
-713 GASGAAATSSLFF
+713 GAPTAAATSSLFF
-726 LTASADPVAAD
+726 LTASTDPVAAA
-737 PKADQKIDPNAD
+737 PKADKDPNAD

-855 GTATTTAQPAAS
+855 GTATTTPQPDS
-867 PAAALPQA
+867 PTAALPKA

-880 STPSPTTSSPTTTP
+880 SPSQPTSSPTPSPTTSPQTTP
-894 SPTTS
+894 SQKP
-899 SQTTLTYAGVVGGA
+899 LTYAGVVGGA

-924 SGLCQFSGNSAI
+924 RGLCQFSGNSAI
-936 DNTPSSPT
+936 DNTPSNPS

-980 AQTKGQIAGGAI
+980 APTTGQIAGGAI

-1058 LGAAIGTLSLEA
+1058 LGAAIGTLSLTA
-1070 PSGSQQNP
+1070 PDGSQQTLT
-1078 AEKISLENGSFSFEK
+1078 EQISLENGSFSFEK

-1103 APTVS
+1103 APSVS

-1141 VLFTGNNVTDAQAN
+1141 VLFTGNNVTNATAEQAN
-1155 SQASGQTTNTTN
+1155 SQTSGQITNTKN

-1172 FGDPGSSQSTQT
+1172 FGDPGSSQQT
-1184 DDTTLKLI
+1184 DTTLKLI

-1205 NTTPDSPANKFCS
+1205 NTTPDSPANQFCS
-1218 IAGYVNLSLQAAQ
+1218 IAGYVKLSLQAAQ
-1231 GRSINFF
+1231 GRSISFF
-1238 DSIHTSTKKT
+1238 DSIHTSTKKN
-1248 GQTQNSYTSLDIN
+1248 GQTQNNYESLDIN
-1261 KPENSKTYSGTISFS
+1261 KAEDSKTYSGTISFS
-1276 SELHEN
+1276 SELHKN
-1282 KSYIPQNVVLHSGT
+1282 KSYIPQNVVLHNGT

-1346 SMGTPQAGE
+1346 SMGTPQPGE
-1355 IFSPPELRIVAT
+1355 VFSPPELRIVAT

-1372 GAAGSSNSGGANGAS
+1372 GTGVS
-1387 GSSGGVS
+1387 GSSGGAGG
-1394 GSGGGAVGGK
+1394 GSGVGGK

-1414 AASAVPGATSPA
+1414 ASAVPGATNPT
-1426 MGDNKVFLTGDLTL
+1426 MGDNKVFLTGNLTL

-1466 SNTSEIDV
+1466 SNAGDIDV

-1548 LNNARFDDIAYNN
+1548 LSNARFDDIAYNN

-1684 DWEDLGWLV
+1684 DWEDLGWLA
-1693 DLRVSTDL
+1693 DLRVSMDL

-1778 RNVPVCKYRV
+1778 RNTPVCKYRV

>member
-46 FTETIAED
+46 FTETVNED

-82 TSTPAPNSK
+82 TSTPTPNSK
-91 TSSDTA
+91 TSADT
-97 PTVKPV
+97 TQTGKLV

-115 TPDTDPKGG
+115 TPDTPAPKGG

-163 QGDLLFTDLTGLTI
+163 DGDLLFTDLTGLTI
-177 KENLSQQSGGGI
+177 KENLSQLSGGGI

-208 SAEIVVAEE
+208 SAEIVVVED

-224 ETSSPEKPETV
+224 ETPPSAEQTSPSENTATV
-235 TTPPTTTPTPT
+235 TTTPTPPTTTPTPT
-246 PPTTTPTP
+246 PTPTS
-254 PTTTPVSNS
+254 TSTESTS
-263 SGSNPSSAHSRF
+263 SGSVSSAAYNRF
-275 ICASATPTTD
+275 ICASAAPTTG
-285 SDTSSDPKPGSGG
+285 SDTSSDTSLGHR
-298 PGSGGPGSGGA
+298 PGSGGA
-309 IYAKEDFTVSDSKAI
+309 IYAKGDFTVSDSKAI

-334 GGAIFAEQNILFENI
+334 GGAIFAEKNILFENI

-423 TLSLPK
+423 TVSLPK
-429 STDTP
+429 STD
-434 KSSLAAS
+434 KNSLSAS
-441 STSESNTASSQSGSG
+441 SQSESNTASPQSGSG
-456 TDSSQADS
+456 TD
-464 NTESSKPGSD
+464 T
-474 AGTTPPTP
+474 TTPT

-490 LYTDKSLSISNVTGI
+490 IYTDKNLSISNVTGI

-520 YVKGKLTCE
+520 YVKGTLTCE

-549 TEDSVTLSN
+549 TEDSITLSN

-585 TMTGLDSF
+585 IMKGLDSF

-599 SAKSGGGA
+599 SEKSGGGA

-612 ISQTYTATSEELPG
+612 ISQTYIATIEEFPG

-683 PSPVADSSTPA
+683 PPVADSSTT
-694 VPPSSTGTSSST
+694 TGTSSST
-706 GTPSPAS
+706 GTSSTQGAPAAA

-726 LTASADPVAAD
+726 LTASTDPVAAD
-737 PKADQKIDPNAD
+737 PKADQEIDPKAD

-788 ISENSAQE
+788 ISNNSAQE

-855 GTATTTAQPAAS
+855 GTVTTTPQPDS
-867 PAAALPQA
+867 PTAALPKA

-880 STPSPTTSSPTTTP
+880 SPSQPNTSQTPSQTP
-894 SPTTS
+894 
-899 SQTTLTYAGVVGGA
+899 LKYAGVVGGA
-913 IYGET
+913 IYGEE
-918 VSFSKC
+918 VSFTKC

-936 DNTPSSPT
+936 DNTPSNPS

-959 IEAEDSSTS
+959 IEAEDSSAS
-968 YVFAGNSVSSGK
+968 YVFSGNSVSSGK
-980 AQTKGQIAGGAI
+980 APTTGQIAGGAI
-992 CSPTITLKCPTTF
+992 FSPTIKLNCPTTF

-1013 TAAPSSG
+1013 PAASSSG
-1020 SSAPDAS
+1020 SSTQDATVS
-1027 ASSIKDTIGG
+1027 PKDTIGG

-1058 LGAAIGTLSLEA
+1058 LGAAIGTLDLKA
-1070 PSGSQQNP
+1070 TNGSPQTP
-1078 AEKISLENGSFSFEK
+1078 ADTEKISLENGSFSFEK

-1114 TFNQNTSTHDGSA
+1114 TFNQNTSKHDGSA
-1127 IYFTKDATIESLGS
+1127 IYFTKEATIESLGS

-1155 SQASGQTTNTTN
+1155 SPQNSSQTANTKN

-1172 FGDPGSSQSTQT
+1172 FGEPGSSQPT

-1205 NTTPDSPANKFCS
+1205 NTGPDSPADKFCS
-1218 IAGYVNLSLQAAQ
+1218 IAGYVKLSLQAAQ

-1238 DSIHTSTKKT
+1238 DCIHTSTKKN
-1248 GQTQNSYTSLDIN
+1248 GQTQSNYTSLDIN
-1261 KPENSKTYSGTISFS
+1261 QTDGNKTYSGTISFS

-1282 KSYIPQNVVLHSGT
+1282 KSYIPQKVVLHNGT

-1346 SMGTPQAGE
+1346 SMGTPQPGE
-1355 IFSPPELRIVAT
+1355 VFSPPELRIVAT

-1372 GAAGSSNSGGANGAS
+1372 GAGVGG
-1387 GSSGGVS
+1387 
-1394 GSGGGAVGGK
+1394 VGGK

-1414 AASAVPGATSPA
+1414 AASAAPGATSPT
-1426 MGDNKVFLTGDLTL
+1426 MGENKVFLTGNLTL

-1466 SNTSEIDV
+1466 SNTNEIDV

-1548 LNNARFDDIAYNN
+1548 LSNARFDDIAYNN

-1778 RNVPVCKYRV
+1778 RNSPVCKYRV

>member
-26 CFPESK
+26 CFPEAK
-32 ELNFSRTGTSSSTT
+32 ELNFSRTGTSSSSTT

-91 TSSDTA
+91 PSADTA

-103 SAASSSSSTAEN
+103 SAASSSSSTTEN
-115 TPDTDPKGG
+115 PTETPDPKGG
-124 GAFYNEHTGVLSF
+124 GAFYNQFSGVLSF

-208 SAEIVVAEE
+208 SAEIVVVED

-224 ETSSPEKPETV
+224 ETPPSAEQTSPSENTATV
-235 TTPPTTTPTPT
+235 TTTPTPPTTTPTPT
-246 PPTTTPTP
+246 PTSTSTEST
-254 PTTTPVSNS
+254 S
-263 SGSNPSSAHSRF
+263 SGSVSSAAYNRF
-275 ICASATPTTD
+275 ICASAAPTTG
-285 SDTSSDPKPGSGG
+285 SDTSSDTSLGHR
-298 PGSGGPGSGGA
+298 PGSGGA
-309 IYAKEDFTVSDSKAI
+309 IYAKGDFTVSDSKAI

-334 GGAIFAEQNILFENI
+334 GGAIFAEKNILFENI
-349 GSLKVQSNGAD
+349 DSLKVQSNGAD

-413 KAGTFETKKV
+413 KSGTFETKKV

-429 STDTP
+429 STDTT
-434 KSSLAAS
+434 KNSLAAS
-441 STSESNTASSQSGSG
+441 SQAESNTASSQSGS
-456 TDSSQADS
+456 
-464 NTESSKPGSD
+464 NTESPQPGAD
-474 AGTTPPTP
+474 AGTTTPTP

-490 LYTDKSLSISNVTGI
+490 IYTDKNLSISNVTGI

-520 YVKGKLTCE
+520 YVKGTLTCE

-549 TEDSVTLSN
+549 TEDSITLSN

-566 ENTAKEEGGGLFIK
+566 ENTAKEEGGGLFINGD
-580 EDKPL
+580 DKPL
-585 TMTGLDSF
+585 IMTGLDSF

-599 SAKSGGGA
+599 SEKSGGGA

-612 ISQTYTATSEELPG
+612 ISQTYIATIEEFPG

-673 GGAYTCPDNF
+673 GGAYTCPDTF
-683 PSPVADSSTPA
+683 PPVADSSTT
-694 VPPSSTGTSSST
+694 TGTSSST
-706 GTPSPAS
+706 GTSS
-713 GASGAAATSSLFF
+713 NQGAAGAAASSSLFF
-726 LTASADPVAAD
+726 LTAATDPAAAT
-737 PKADQKIDPNAD
+737 PKADQESDPKAD

-760 TISKNTATKKGAGVY
+760 TISKNTAAQKGAGVY

-855 GTATTTAQPAAS
+855 GTVTTATQPAAS
-867 PAAALPQA
+867 PGAALPKA
-875 SAGSP
+875 SAANP
-880 STPSPTTSSPTTTP
+880 SAPSQPTSSPTP

-899 SQTTLTYAGVVGGA
+899 SQTTPPYAGVVGGA
-913 IYGET
+913 IYGDK

-936 DNTPSSPT
+936 DNTPSNPS

-1013 TAAPSSG
+1013 PAPSSSG

-1027 ASSIKDTIGG
+1027 GSSIKDTIGG

-1058 LGAAIGTLSLEA
+1058 LGAAIGTLSLEV
-1070 PSGSQQNP
+1070 PSGSGSQQNP

-1114 TFNQNTSTHDGSA
+1114 TFNQNTSKHDGSA
-1127 IYFTKDATIESLGS
+1127 IYFTKEATIESLGS

-1172 FGDPGSSQSTQT
+1172 FGDPGSSQQT
-1184 DDTTLKLI
+1184 PADDTTLKLI

-1205 NTTPDSPANKFCS
+1205 NTNPDNPANKFCS
-1218 IAGYVNLSLQAAQ
+1218 IAGYVKLSLQAAQ
-1231 GRSINFF
+1231 GRSISFF

-1261 KPENSKTYSGTISFS
+1261 KSDGNKTYSGTISFS

-1346 SMGTPQAGE
+1346 SMGTPQPGE
-1355 IFSPPELRIVAT
+1355 VFSPPELRIVAT

-1372 GAAGSSNSGGANGAS
+1372 GAGGGSNSGV
-1387 GSSGGVS
+1387 GG
-1394 GSGGGAVGGK
+1394 VGGK

-1414 AASAVPGATSPA
+1414 AASSAPGATSPA

-1466 SNTSEIDV
+1466 SNTNEIDV

-1548 LNNARFDDIAYNN
+1548 LSNARFDDIAYNN

-1778 RNVPVCKYRV
+1778 RNTPVCKYRV

>member
-32 ELNFSRTGTSSSTT
+32 ELNFSRTGTSSSSTT
-46 FTETIAED
+46 FTETIAEE

-82 TSTPAPNSK
+82 TSTPASNSK
-91 TSSDTA
+91 PSADT
-97 PTVKPV
+97 TQTGKPV
-103 SAASSSSSTAEN
+103 SAASSSSGTPEN
-115 TPDTDPKGG
+115 PTETPDPKGG
-124 GAFYNEHTGVLSF
+124 GAFYNQFSGVLSF

-148 LSNIKMTGDGGAIFS
+148 LSKIKMTGDGGAIFS
-163 QGDLLFTDLTGLTI
+163 QGDLLFTDLTELTI

-208 SAEIVVAEE
+208 SAEIVVVEE
-217 TTPPAKP
+217 TPPSAKP
-224 ETSSPEKPETV
+224 ETET
-235 TTPPTTTPTPT
+235 
-246 PPTTTPTP
+246 PTTTPTP
-254 PTTTPVSNS
+254 PTTTPTPTTTSTDPAS
-263 SGSNPSSAHSRF
+263 SGSTSSAESISSSAHSRF

-298 PGSGGPGSGGA
+298 PGSGGA
-309 IYAKEDFTVSDSKAI
+309 VYAKGDFTVSDSKAI

-334 GGAIFAEQNILFENI
+334 GGAIFAEKNILFENI

-413 KAGTFETKKV
+413 KSGTFETKKV

-429 STDTP
+429 STD
-434 KSSLAAS
+434 KNSLAAS
-441 STSESNTASSQSGSG
+441 SQSDSNTASSQPGSSGTASSQSG
-456 TDSSQADS
+456 TDAA
-464 NTESSKPGSD
+464 SSKPEAD
-474 AGTTPPTP
+474 AGTTTPT

-490 LYTDKSLSISNVTGI
+490 IYTDKNLSISNVTGI

-549 TEDSVTLSN
+549 TEDSITLSN

-566 ENTAKEEGGGLFIK
+566 ENSAKEEGGGLFIK

-585 TMTGLDSF
+585 IMTGLDSF

-612 ISQTYTATSEELPG
+612 ISQTYTATSEEFPG

-664 SENSASENG
+664 SDNSASENG

-683 PSPVADSSTPA
+683 PPAADSSTPA
-694 VPPSSTGTSSST
+694 
-706 GTPSPAS
+706 GTPSTTATSPTTVPQSPA
-713 GASGAAATSSLFF
+713 GAPAAAGSPAAAASSSLFF
-726 LTASADPVAAD
+726 LTAPTDPVAAT
-737 PKADQKIDPNAD
+737 PKADQESDPNAD

-760 TISKNTATKKGAGVY
+760 TISKNIATQKGAGVY

-796 TGGGICCTESLE
+796 TGGGICCTDSLE

-855 GTATTTAQPAAS
+855 GTATTATQPASS
-867 PAAALPQA
+867 PGAALPQA
-875 SAGSP
+875 SAGGP
-880 STPSPTTSSPTTTP
+880 SAPSQPTPSPTTSSPTP
-894 SPTTS
+894 SPKTPP
-899 SQTTLTYAGVVGGA
+899 YAGVVGGA
-913 IYGET
+913 IYGEK

-936 DNTPSSPT
+936 DNTPSNPT

-1013 TAAPSSG
+1013 TATPSSG

-1027 ASSIKDTIGG
+1027 GSSIKDTIGG

-1058 LGAAIGTLSLEA
+1058 LGAAIGTLSLGT
-1070 PSGSQQNP
+1070 SNGSPQTP
-1078 AEKISLENGSFSFEK
+1078 DEKISLENGSFSFEK

-1114 TFNQNTSTHDGSA
+1114 TFSQNTSKHDGSA
-1127 IYFTKDATIESLGS
+1127 IYFTKEATIESLGS

-1155 SQASGQTTNTTN
+1155 STQTPGQNTNTKN

-1172 FGDPGSSQSTQT
+1172 FGEPGSSQPT

-1205 NTTPDSPANKFCS
+1205 NTKPDSPANQFCS
-1218 IAGYVNLSLQAAQ
+1218 IAGYVKLSLQAAQ

-1261 KPENSKTYSGTISFS
+1261 QTKDSKTYSGTISFS
-1276 SELHEN
+1276 SELHKN
-1282 KSYIPQNVVLHSGT
+1282 KSYIPQNVVLHNGT

-1346 SMGTPQAGE
+1346 SMGTPQPGE
-1355 IFSPPELRIVAT
+1355 VFSPPELRIVAT
-1367 SSNAA
+1367 SSNSQGA
-1372 GAAGSSNSGGANGAS
+1372 GGGSNSGV
-1387 GSSGGVS
+1387 GG
-1394 GSGGGAVGGK
+1394 VGGK

-1426 MGDNKVFLTGDLTL
+1426 MGDNKVFLTGNLTL

-1466 SNTSEIDV
+1466 SNAGEIDV

-1548 LNNARFDDIAYNN
+1548 LSNARFDDIAYNN

-1649 QGWALPFLLQGVVSY
+1649 HGWALPFLLQGVVSY

-1684 DWEDLGWLV
+1684 DWEDLGWLA
-1693 DLRVSTDL
+1693 DLRVSMDL
-1701 KEPSKHSSKRVSLY
+1701 KEPSKNSSKRVSLY

-1778 RNVPVCKYRV
+1778 RNSPVCKYRV

>member
-46 FTETIAED
+46 FTETVNED

-82 TSTPAPNSK
+82 TSTPPSNSK
-91 TSSDTA
+91 PSADKASTG
-97 PTVKPV
+97 KLV
-103 SAASSSSSTAEN
+103 SAASSSSGTTEN
-115 TPDTDPKGG
+115 PTDTPAPKGG

-163 QGDLLFTDLTGLTI
+163 KGDLLFTDLTGLTI
-177 KENLSQQSGGGI
+177 QGNLSQQSGGGI

-208 SAEIVVAEE
+208 SAEIVVVEE
-217 TTPPAKP
+217 TPPPAKP
-224 ETSSPEKPETV
+224 ETTTPTPPTTTTT

-246 PPTTTPTP
+246 PTTTPDST
-254 PTTTPVSNS
+254 SSS
-263 SGSNPSSAHSRF
+263 SGSIPSSAHSRF
-275 ICASATPTTD
+275 ICASAAPTTG
-285 SDTSSDPKPGSGG
+285 SDTSSGHR
-298 PGSGGPGSGGA
+298 PGSGGA

-334 GGAIFAEQNILFENI
+334 GGAIFAEKNILFENI
-349 GSLKVQSNGAD
+349 GSLKVQSNGAE

-413 KAGTFETKKV
+413 KSGTFETKKV

-441 STSESNTASSQSGSG
+441 PQAGSDTDSSQSGSG
-456 TDSSQADS
+456 TASSQ
-464 NTESSKPGSD
+464 PGAD
-474 AGTTPPTP
+474 AGTPTP
-482 PVTAKGGG
+482 TPVTAKGGG
-490 LYTDKSLSISNVTGI
+490 IYTDKNLSISNVTGI

-520 YVKGKLTCE
+520 YVKGTLTCE

-549 TEDSVTLSN
+549 TEDSITLSN

-612 ISQTYTATSEELPG
+612 ISQTYTATIEEFPG

-673 GGAYTCPDNF
+673 GGAYTCPDKF
-683 PSPVADSSTPA
+683 PPVANSSTP
-694 VPPSSTGTSSST
+694 VGTPPSTAPSSST
-706 GTPSPAS
+706 GTPSPAA
-713 GASGAAATSSLFF
+713 GASGAAASSSLFF
-726 LTASADPVAAD
+726 LTASTDSAATD
-737 PKADQKIDPNAD
+737 PKTDKDPNAD

-855 GTATTTAQPAAS
+855 GTATTATQPAASPTANSSS

-880 STPSPTTSSPTTTP
+880 SPSQPTTSSPTSPQPTP
-894 SPTTS
+894 

-980 AQTKGQIAGGAI
+980 APTTGQIAGGAI

-1013 TAAPSSG
+1013 PAASSSG
-1020 SSAPDAS
+1020 SSSPDTTVS
-1027 ASSIKDTIGG
+1027 PKDTIGG

-1058 LGAAIGTLSLEA
+1058 LGAAIGTLSLGA
-1070 PSGSQQNP
+1070 TNGSPQTP
-1078 AEKISLENGSFSFEK
+1078 DEKISLENGSFSFEK

-1141 VLFTGNNVTDAQAN
+1141 VLFTGNNVTAEQAN
-1155 SQASGQTTNTTN
+1155 STQSSSQITNTTN

-1172 FGDPGSSQSTQT
+1172 FGDPVSSQQT
-1184 DDTTLKLI
+1184 PADTTLKLI

-1205 NTTPDSPANKFCS
+1205 NTDPASPANKFCS
-1218 IAGYVNLSLQAAQ
+1218 IAGYVKLSLQAAQ
-1231 GRSINFF
+1231 GRSISFF

-1248 GQTQNSYTSLDIN
+1248 GQTHSVYESLDIN
-1261 KPENSKTYSGTISFS
+1261 KADGDKNYSGTISFS

-1372 GAAGSSNSGGANGAS
+1372 GAGSN
-1387 GSSGGVS
+1387 SGGVS
-1394 GSGGGAVGGK
+1394 GNGGVGGK

-1426 MGDNKVFLTGDLTL
+1426 MGDNKVFLTGNLTL

-1454 TDLSNVPLIKLP
+1454 TDLSDVPLIKLP
-1466 SNTSEIDV
+1466 SNTNEIDV

>member
-32 ELNFSRTGTSSSTT
+32 ELNFSRTGTSSSTN
-46 FTETIAED
+46 FTETIDEA

-91 TSSDTA
+91 PSADKASTG
-97 PTVKPV
+97 KLV
-103 SAASSSSSTAEN
+103 SAASSSSGTTEN
-115 TPDTDPKGG
+115 TPDTPAPKGG

-163 QGDLLFTDLTGLTI
+163 QGELLFTDLTGLTI
-177 KENLSQQSGGGI
+177 QGNLSQQSGGGI

-208 SAEIVVAEE
+208 AAEIVVVEE
-217 TTPPAKP
+217 TTPPAEETPSTAKP
-224 ETSSPEKPETV
+224 ET
-235 TTPPTTTPTPT
+235 TTT

-263 SGSNPSSAHSRF
+263 SSPGSTSAAAYSRF
-275 ICASATPTTD
+275 ICASTAQTTGN
-285 SDTSSDPKPGSGG
+285 DTSSDPR
-298 PGSGGPGSGGA
+298 PGSGGA
-309 IYAKEDFTVSDSKAI
+309 VYAKGDFTVSDSKAI

-334 GGAIFAEQNILFENI
+334 GGAIFAEKNILFENI

-378 QILFNSNTSK
+378 QTLFNSNTSK

-413 KAGTFETKKV
+413 KSGTFETKKV

-429 STDTP
+429 STDKT
-434 KSSLAAS
+434 SLAAS
-441 STSESNTASSQSGSG
+441 SQPESNTVSPQSGPDAASSQ
-456 TDSSQADS
+456 
-464 NTESSKPGSD
+464 PGPD
-474 AGTTPPTP
+474 AGTTTTPTP

-490 LYTDKSLSISNVTGI
+490 IYTDKNLSISNVTGI

-549 TEDSVTLSN
+549 TEDSITLSN

-566 ENTAKEEGGGLFIK
+566 ENAAKEEGGGLFIK
-580 EDKPL
+580 GEDKPL
-585 TMTGLDSF
+585 IMTGLDSF

-612 ISQTYTATSEELPG
+612 ISQTYTATSEEFPG

-683 PSPVADSSTPA
+683 PSPVADSSTTT
-694 VPPSSTGTSSST
+694 VPPSST
-706 GTPSPAS
+706 GTPSPAVAPS
-713 GASGAAATSSLFF
+713 AAGAPTAAATSSLFF
-726 LTASADPVAAD
+726 LTAATDPAAAT
-737 PKADQKIDPNAD
+737 PKADQESNADKDPNAD

-855 GTATTTAQPAAS
+855 GTATTATQPAAS

-875 SAGSP
+875 SAGGP
-880 STPSPTTSSPTTTP
+880 SAPSQPTPSPTTSSPTP
-894 SPTTS
+894 SPKTPA
-899 SQTTLTYAGVVGGA
+899 YAGVVGGA
-913 IYGET
+913 IYGEE
-918 VSFSKC
+918 VSFTKC

-936 DNTPSSPT
+936 DNTPSNPS

-980 AQTKGQIAGGAI
+980 AQTTGQIAGGAI
-992 CSPTITLKCPTTF
+992 FSPTIKLNCPTIF
-1005 SKNTASMA
+1005 SGNTASMA
-1013 TAAPSSG
+1013 PAASSPG
-1020 SSAPDAS
+1020 SSAKDAS
-1027 ASSIKDTIGG
+1027 ASPKDTIGG

-1046 SGTSRFSENAAD
+1046 SGSSRFSENAAD
-1058 LGAAIGTLSLEA
+1058 LGAAIGTLSLVA
-1070 PSGSQQNP
+1070 PSGSGSQQTLT
-1078 AEKISLENGSFSFEK
+1078 EKISLENGSFSFEK

-1103 APTVS
+1103 APSVS

-1127 IYFTKDATIESLGS
+1127 IYFTKEATIESLGS
-1141 VLFTGNNVTDAQAN
+1141 VLFTGNNVTAEQAN
-1155 SQASGQTTNTTN
+1155 SPQTSGQTTNTTN

-1172 FGDPGSSQSTQT
+1172 FGDPGSSQQT
-1184 DDTTLKLI
+1184 PPDTTLKLI

-1205 NTTPDSPANKFCS
+1205 NKTPDNPASKFCS

-1238 DSIHTSTKKT
+1238 DSIHTSTKQT
-1248 GQTQNSYTSLDIN
+1248 GQTQNNYTSLDIN
-1261 KPENSKTYSGTISFS
+1261 KSENSKTYSGTISFS
-1276 SELHEN
+1276 SELHDN

-1346 SMGTPQAGE
+1346 SMGTPQPGE
-1355 IFSPPELRIVAT
+1355 VFSPPELRIVAT

-1372 GAAGSSNSGGANGAS
+1372 GAGANGAS
-1387 GSSGGVS
+1387 GSSGGV
-1394 GSGGGAVGGK
+1394 GGVGGK

-1414 AASAVPGATSPA
+1414 AASAAPGATSPA
-1426 MGDNKVFLTGDLTL
+1426 MGDNKVFLTGNLTL
-1440 IDPNGNFYQNPLLG
+1440 IDPNGNFYQNPVLG
-1454 TDLSNVPLIKLP
+1454 TDLSDVPLIKLP
-1466 SNTSEIDV
+1466 SNTSDIDV
-1474 SALTLSGDLA
+1474 SALTLSGDLS

-1569 FLAQQGTPLSE
+1569 FLSQQGTPLSE

-1684 DWEDLGWLV
+1684 DWEDLGWLA
-1693 DLRVSTDL
+1693 DLRVSMDL
-1701 KEPSKHSSKRVSLY
+1701 KEPSKNSSKRVSLY

-1778 RNVPVCKYRV
+1778 RNTPVCKYRV

>member
-32 ELNFSRTGTSSSTT
+32 ELNFSRTGTSSSSTT
-46 FTETIAED
+46 FTETIGED

-76 TTSNTS
+76 TNSNTS
-82 TSTPAPNSK
+82 TSTTPPNSK
-91 TSSDTA
+91 PSADKASTG
-97 PTVKPV
+97 KLV
-103 SAASSSSSTAEN
+103 SAASSSSGTHEN
-115 TPDTDPKGG
+115 PTETPAPKGG

-177 KENLSQQSGGGI
+177 KENLSQLSGGGI

-208 SAEIVVAEE
+208 AAEIVVVEE
-217 TTPPAKP
+217 TTPPANT
-224 ETSSPEKPETV
+224 ETE
-235 TTPPTTTPTPT
+235 TPPTTTPI

-254 PTTTPVSNS
+254 PTTTTPESSS
-263 SGSNPSSAHSRF
+263 SGSVSSSARSRF
-275 ICASATPTTD
+275 ICSSAAPTTE
-285 SDTSSDPKPGSGG
+285 SDTSSGHR
-298 PGSGGPGSGGA
+298 PGSGGA
-309 IYAKEDFTVSDSKAI
+309 IYAKEDFTVSDSTTI

-334 GGAIFAEQNILFENI
+334 GGAIFAEKNILFENI

-378 QILFNSNTSK
+378 QTQFTSNTSK

-397 GDVKFQ
+397 GNVNFQ

-441 STSESNTASSQSGSG
+441 SQAESNTASSQPGSSGTASSQSGSD
-456 TDSSQADS
+456 TD
-464 NTESSKPGSD
+464 
-474 AGTTPPTP
+474 TTTSTP

-490 LYTDKSLSISNVTGI
+490 IYTDKNLSISNVTGI

-549 TEDSVTLSN
+549 TEDIITLSN

-566 ENTAKEEGGGLFIK
+566 ENTAKEEGGGLFINGN
-580 EDKPL
+580 DKPL
-585 TMTGLDSF
+585 IMTGLDSF

-599 SAKSGGGA
+599 SEKSGGGA

-612 ISQTYTATSEELPG
+612 ISQTYIATIEEFPG

-673 GGAYTCPDNF
+673 GGAYTCPDTF
-683 PSPVADSSTPA
+683 PPVADSSTT
-694 VPPSSTGTSSST
+694 TGTSST
-706 GTPSPAS
+706 QGAPAAA

-726 LTASADPVAAD
+726 LTASADPVAAA
-737 PKADQKIDPNAD
+737 PKADKDPNAD

-796 TGGGICCTESLE
+796 TGGGICCTDSLE

-855 GTATTTAQPAAS
+855 GTVTTTAQPAAS
-867 PAAALPQA
+867 PAAALPKA
-875 SAGSP
+875 SAASSP
-880 STPSPTTSSPTTTP
+880 APSPTPSPTTPPYT
-894 SPTTS
+894 
-899 SQTTLTYAGVVGGA
+899 GVVGGA
-913 IYGET
+913 IYGEE
-918 VSFSKC
+918 VSFTKC

-936 DNTPSSPT
+936 DNTPSNPS

-1013 TAAPSSG
+1013 PAASSSG

-1027 ASSIKDTIGG
+1027 GSSIKDTIGG

-1058 LGAAIGTLSLEA
+1058 LGAAIGTLSLGA
-1070 PSGSQQNP
+1070 SNGSPQTP
-1078 AEKISLENGSFSFEK
+1078 EKISLENGSFSFEK

-1127 IYFTKDATIESLGS
+1127 IYFTKEATIESLGS
-1141 VLFTGNNVTDAQAN
+1141 VLFTGNNVTAKQAN
-1155 SQASGQTTNTTN
+1155 SPQNSSQTTNITN

-1172 FGDPGSSQSTQT
+1172 FGEPGSSQPT

-1200 SNNSQ
+1200 SNNSL
-1205 NTTPDSPANKFCS
+1205 NTGPDSPADKFCS
-1218 IAGYVNLSLQAAQ
+1218 IAGYVKLSLQAAQ

-1238 DSIHTSTKKT
+1238 DSIHTSTKKN
-1248 GQTQNSYTSLDIN
+1248 GQTQSNYTSLDIN
-1261 KPENSKTYSGTISFS
+1261 QTDGNNTYSGTISFS

-1282 KSYIPQNVVLHSGT
+1282 KSYIPQKVVLHNGT

-1346 SMGTPQAGE
+1346 SMGTPQPGE
-1355 IFSPPELRIVAT
+1355 VFSPPELRIVAT

-1372 GAAGSSNSGGANGAS
+1372 GAGGGSNSG
-1387 GSSGGVS
+1387 
-1394 GSGGGAVGGK
+1394 VGGK

-1426 MGDNKVFLTGDLTL
+1426 MGDNKVFLTGNLTL

-1454 TDLSNVPLIKLP
+1454 TDLSDVPLIKLP
-1466 SNTSEIDV
+1466 SNAGEIDV

-1548 LNNARFDDIAYNN
+1548 LSNARFDDIAYNN

>member
-32 ELNFSRTGTSSSTT
+32 ELNFSRTGTSSSSTT

-82 TSTPAPNSK
+82 TSTPASNSK
-91 TSSDTA
+91 PSADT
-97 PTVKPV
+97 TQTGKLV
-103 SAASSSSSTAEN
+103 SAASSSSGTPEN
-115 TPDTDPKGG
+115 PTETPAPKGG

-148 LSNIKMTGDGGAIFS
+148 LSKIKMTGDGGAIFS

-224 ETSSPEKPETV
+224 ETPSTANTETAPT
-235 TTPPTTTPTPT
+235 TTPPTTTPTP
-246 PPTTTPTP
+246 TPTP

-263 SGSNPSSAHSRF
+263 SGSTSSAESISSSAHSRF
-275 ICASATPTTD
+275 ICASAAPTTG
-285 SDTSSDPKPGSGG
+285 SDTSSDTSSGHR
-298 PGSGGPGSGGA
+298 PGSGGA

-334 GGAIFAEQNILFENI
+334 GGAIFAEKNILFENI
-349 GSLKVQSNGAD
+349 GSLKVQSNGAE
-360 EKGGGIYAR
+360 EKGGGIYAQ
-369 GDLSIQSSK
+369 GNLSIQSSK
-378 QILFNSNTSK
+378 QTQFTSNISK

-423 TLSLPK
+423 TVSLPK
-429 STDTP
+429 SADIT
-434 KSSLAAS
+434 KSSVAAS
-441 STSESNTASSQSGSG
+441 PQAGSDTDSSQSGSG
-456 TDSSQADS
+456 TE
-464 NTESSKPGSD
+464 T
-474 AGTTPPTP
+474 TTPPP

-490 LYTDKSLSISNVTGI
+490 IYTDKNLSISNVTGI

-520 YVKGKLTCE
+520 YVKGALTCE

-549 TEDSVTLSN
+549 TEDSITLSN

-585 TMTGLDSF
+585 IMKGLDSF

-599 SAKSGGGA
+599 SEKSGGGA

-612 ISQTYTATSEELPG
+612 ISQTYTATIEEFPG

-683 PSPVADSSTPA
+683 PSPVADSSTTTGT
-694 VPPSSTGTSSST
+694 PSTTGTSS
-706 GTPSPAS
+706 PAA
-713 GASGAAATSSLFF
+713 GAPAAAATSSLFF
-726 LTASADPVAAD
+726 LTAATDSAATD
-737 PKADQKIDPNAD
+737 PKTDKDPNAD

-855 GTATTTAQPAAS
+855 GAVTTATQPAAS
-867 PAAALPQA
+867 PAAALPKA
-875 SAGSP
+875 SAGS
-880 STPSPTTSSPTTTP
+880 SSAP

-936 DNTPSSPT
+936 DNTPSSPS

-980 AQTKGQIAGGAI
+980 APTTGQIAGGAI

-1005 SKNTASMA
+1005 SGNTASMA
-1013 TAAPSSG
+1013 TAASSPG
-1020 SSAPDAS
+1020 SSTKDTS
-1027 ASSIKDTIGG
+1027 ASTVKDTIGG

-1046 SGTSRFSENAAD
+1046 SGSSRFSENAAD
-1058 LGAAIGTLSLEA
+1058 LGAAIGTLDLKA
-1070 PSGSQQNP
+1070 TNGSQSSLT
-1078 AEKISLENGSFSFEK
+1078 EKISLENGSFSFEK

-1141 VLFTGNNVTDAQAN
+1141 VLFTGNNVTAKQAN
-1155 SQASGQTTNTTN
+1155 SPQNSSQTTNITN

-1172 FGDPGSSQSTQT
+1172 FGEPGSSQPT

-1200 SNNSQ
+1200 SNNSL
-1205 NTTPDSPANKFCS
+1205 NTGPDSPADKFCS
-1218 IAGYVNLSLQAAQ
+1218 IAGYVKLSLQAAQ

-1238 DSIHTSTKKT
+1238 DSIHTSTKKN
-1248 GQTQNSYTSLDIN
+1248 GQTQSNYTSLDIN
-1261 KPENSKTYSGTISFS
+1261 QTDGNNTYSGTISFS

-1282 KSYIPQNVVLHSGT
+1282 KSYIPQKVVLHNGT

-1367 SSNAA
+1367 SSNA
-1372 GAAGSSNSGGANGAS
+1372 G
-1387 GSSGGVS
+1387 GGVS
-1394 GSGGGAVGGK
+1394 SNVGVGGK
-1404 VTASKELYTA
+1404 VTASKELYTEA
-1414 AASAVPGATSPA
+1414 AAVSVATNPT
-1426 MGDNKVFLTGDLTL
+1426 MGENKVFLTGNLTL

-1466 SNTSEIDV
+1466 SNTNDIDV

-1548 LNNARFDDIAYNN
+1548 LSNARFDDIAYNN

-1684 DWEDLGWLV
+1684 DWEDLGWLA
-1693 DLRVSTDL
+1693 DLRVSMDL
-1701 KEPSKHSSKRVSLY
+1701 KEPSKNSSKRVSLY

-1778 RNVPVCKYRV
+1778 RNTPVCKYRV

>member
-46 FTETIAED
+46 FTETVNED

-82 TSTPAPNSK
+82 TSTTTPNSK
-91 TSSDTA
+91 PSADTA
-97 PTVKPV
+97 PTGKLV
-103 SAASSSSSTAEN
+103 SAASSSSGNPEN
-115 TPDTDPKGG
+115 TPDTPAPKGG

-148 LSNIKMTGDGGAIFS
+148 LSNIKMTGDGGAILS

-177 KENLSQQSGGGI
+177 KGNLSQLSGGGI

-217 TTPPAKP
+217 TPPAEKP
-224 ETSSPEKPETV
+224 ETSPPSNAETV
-235 TTPPTTTPTPT
+235 TTTTPPTTTPTPT
-246 PPTTTPTP
+246 TTSTEST
-254 PTTTPVSNS
+254 S
-263 SGSNPSSAHSRF
+263 SGSVSSSAAYNRF
-275 ICASATPTTD
+275 ICASAAPTTG
-285 SDTSSDPKPGSGG
+285 SDTSSGHR
-298 PGSGGPGSGGA
+298 PGSGGA

-334 GGAIFAEQNILFENI
+334 GGAIFAEKNILFENI

-423 TLSLPK
+423 SVSLPK
-429 STDTP
+429 SADTT
-434 KSSLAAS
+434 KNSLAAS
-441 STSESNTASSQSGSG
+441 SQSESNTASSQSGSG
-456 TDSSQADS
+456 TASPQS
-464 NTESSKPGSD
+464 GSD
-474 AGTTPPTP
+474 AGTTTPTP

-490 LYTDKSLSISNVTGI
+490 IYTDKNLSISNVTGI

-549 TEDSVTLSN
+549 TEDSITLSN

-566 ENTAKEEGGGLFIK
+566 ENAAKEEGGGLFINGN
-580 EDKPL
+580 DKPL
-585 TMTGLDSF
+585 IMTGLDSF

-612 ISQTYTATSEELPG
+612 ISQTYTATSEEFPG

-673 GGAYTCPDNF
+673 GGAYTCPDHF
-683 PSPVADSSTPA
+683 PSPVADSSTTT
-694 VPPSSTGTSSST
+694 VTPPST
-706 GTPSPAS
+706 GTPSPAGAPAAA

-726 LTASADPVAAD
+726 LTAATDPAAAT
-737 PKADQKIDPNAD
+737 PKADQESNADKDPNAD

-796 TGGGICCTESLE
+796 TGGGICCTDSLE

-855 GTATTTAQPAAS
+855 GTATTATQPAAS
-867 PAAALPQA
+867 PTANSSSTGAVTTATQPDSPTAALPKA
-875 SAGSP
+875 SAGGAPTSP
-880 STPSPTTSSPTTTP
+880 QPTP
-894 SPTTS
+894 

-913 IYGET
+913 IYGEK

-936 DNTPSSPT
+936 DNTPSNPS

-980 AQTKGQIAGGAI
+980 APTTGQIAGGAI

-1005 SKNTASMA
+1005 SGNAASMA
-1013 TAAPSSG
+1013 TAASSSG
-1020 SSAPDAS
+1020 SSTQAAS
-1027 ASSIKDTIGG
+1027 VSPKDTIGG

-1058 LGAAIGTLSLEA
+1058 LGAAIGTLDLKATSG
-1070 PSGSQQNP
+1070 SGSQQTLT
-1078 AEKISLENGSFSFEK
+1078 EKISLENGSFSFEK

-1127 IYFTKDATIESLGS
+1127 IYFTKEATIESLGS
-1141 VLFTGNNVTDAQAN
+1141 VLFTGNNVTAEQAN
-1155 SQASGQTTNTTN
+1155 SQTSGQNTNTKN

-1172 FGDPGSSQSTQT
+1172 FGDPVSSQQPQT
-1184 DDTTLKLI
+1184 DTTLKLI

-1205 NTTPDSPANKFCS
+1205 NTTPDSPAKKFCS

-1231 GRSINFF
+1231 GRSISFF
-1238 DSIHTSTKKT
+1238 DCIHTSTKNA
-1248 GQTQNSYTSLDIN
+1248 GQAQNSYASLNIN
-1261 KPENSKTYSGTISFS
+1261 ESVGDKTYSGTISFS

-1372 GAAGSSNSGGANGAS
+1372 GAGVSSNSGANGAS
-1387 GSSGGVS
+1387 GSSGGAVS
-1394 GSGGGAVGGK
+1394 GVGGK

-1414 AASAVPGATSPA
+1414 AASSAPAATNPTMSE
-1426 MGDNKVFLTGDLTL
+1426 NKVFLTGDLTL

-1466 SNTSEIDV
+1466 SNTNDIDV

-1548 LNNARFDDIAYNN
+1548 LSNARFDDIAYNN

-1649 QGWALPFLLQGVVSY
+1649 HGWALPFLLQGVVSY

-1684 DWEDLGWLV
+1684 DWEDLGWLA
-1693 DLRVSTDL
+1693 DLRVSMDL
-1701 KEPSKHSSKRVSLY
+1701 KEPSKNSSKRVSLY

-1778 RNVPVCKYRV
+1778 RNTPVCKYRV

>member
-46 FTETIAED
+46 FTETVNED

-82 TSTPAPNSK
+82 TSTTPPNSK
-91 TSSDTA
+91 TSADT
-97 PTVKPV
+97 TQTGKLV
-103 SAASSSSSTAEN
+103 SSASSSSSTTEN
-115 TPDTDPKGG
+115 ITDTPDPKGG

-163 QGDLLFTDLTGLTI
+163 QGALLFTDLTELTI
-177 KENLSQQSGGGI
+177 KGNLSQQSGGGI

-208 SAEIVVAEE
+208 SAEIVVAAE
-217 TTPPAKP
+217 TPPTEKAETSSTAKP
-224 ETSSPEKPETV
+224 ETVTAPTTT

-246 PPTTTPTP
+246 PPTTTP
-254 PTTTPVSNS
+254 VSNS
-263 SGSNPSSAHSRF
+263 SGSTSSAESISSSAHSRF
-275 ICASATPTTD
+275 ICASATQTTE
-285 SDTSSDPKPGSGG
+285 SDTSSGHR
-298 PGSGGPGSGGA
+298 PGSGGA

-334 GGAIFAEQNILFENI
+334 GGAIFAEKNILFENI
-349 GSLKVQSNGAD
+349 GSLKVQNNGAD
-360 EKGGGIYAR
+360 EKGGGIYAQ
-369 GDLSIQSSK
+369 GNLSIQSSK

-413 KAGTFETKKV
+413 KSGTFETKKV

-429 STDTP
+429 STDKT
-434 KSSLAAS
+434 SLAAS
-441 STSESNTASSQSGSG
+441 SQPESNTASSQSGPDAASSQSGSSG
-456 TDSSQADS
+456 TVSPQ
-464 NTESSKPGSD
+464 PGTD
-474 AGTTPPTP
+474 AGTTTPT

-490 LYTDKSLSISNVTGI
+490 IYTDQNLSISNVTGI

-520 YVKGKLTCE
+520 YVKGTLTCE

-549 TEDSVTLSN
+549 TEDSITLSN

-612 ISQTYTATSEELPG
+612 ISQTYTATSEEFPG

-683 PSPVADSSTPA
+683 PSPVADSST
-694 VPPSSTGTSSST
+694 TT
-706 GTPSPAS
+706 GTPSTTATSPTTVPPSPA
-713 GASGAAATSSLFF
+713 GAPAAAASSSLFF
-726 LTASADPVAAD
+726 LTAATDPAVAAD
-737 PKADQKIDPNAD
+737 PKADQESNADKDPNAD

-855 GTATTTAQPAAS
+855 GTVTTATQPAAS
-867 PAAALPQA
+867 PSTALPQA

-880 STPSPTTSSPTTTP
+880 SPSQPTSSPTTTP

-899 SQTTLTYAGVVGGA
+899 SQQTPPYAGVVGGA

-992 CSPTITLKCPTTF
+992 CSPKITLKCPTTF

-1027 ASSIKDTIGG
+1027 GSSIKDTIGG

-1058 LGAAIGTLSLEA
+1058 LGAAIGTLSLGTS
-1070 PSGSQQNP
+1070 SGSPQTP
-1078 AEKISLENGSFSFEK
+1078 ETISLENGSFSFEK

-1114 TFNQNTSTHDGSA
+1114 TFNQNTSKHDGSA

-1141 VLFTGNNVTDAQAN
+1141 VIFTGNNVTNATAEQAN
-1155 SQASGQTTNTTN
+1155 SQTSGQITNTKN

-1172 FGDPGSSQSTQT
+1172 FGDPGSSQT
-1184 DDTTLKLI
+1184 DTTLKLI

-1205 NTTPDSPANKFCS
+1205 NTNPDSSANANQFCS
-1218 IAGYVNLSLQAAQ
+1218 IAGYVKLSLQAEQ

-1238 DSIHTSTKKT
+1238 DSIHTSTKKN
-1248 GQTQNSYTSLDIN
+1248 GQTQNNYESLDIN
-1261 KPENSKTYSGTISFS
+1261 QTDRDKTYSGTISFS

-1282 KSYIPQNVVLHSGT
+1282 KSYIPQKVVLHNGT

-1346 SMGTPQAGE
+1346 SMGTPKAGE

-1367 SSNAA
+1367 SSNSA
-1372 GAAGSSNSGGANGAS
+1372 GTGVS
-1387 GSSGGVS
+1387 GSSGGAGG
-1394 GSGGGAVGGK
+1394 GSGVGGK

-1414 AASAVPGATSPA
+1414 ASAAPGAASPA
-1426 MGDNKVFLTGDLTL
+1426 MGDNKVFLTGNLTL

-1466 SNTSEIDV
+1466 SNNGEIDV

-1548 LNNARFDDIAYNN
+1548 LSNARFDDIAYNN

-1649 QGWALPFLLQGVVSY
+1649 HGWALPFLLQGVVSY

-1684 DWEDLGWLV
+1684 DWEDLGWLA
-1693 DLRVSTDL
+1693 DLRVSMDL
-1701 KEPSKHSSKRVSLY
+1701 KEPSKNSSKRVSLY

-1778 RNVPVCKYRV
+1778 RNSPVCKYRV

>member
-26 CFPESK
+26 CFPEAK
-32 ELNFSRTGTSSSTT
+32 ELNFSRTGTSSSTN
-46 FTETIAED
+46 FTETIGED

-76 TTSNTS
+76 TNSNTS

-91 TSSDTA
+91 PSADT
-97 PTVKPV
+97 TQTGKLV
-103 SAASSSSSTAEN
+103 SAASSSSG
-115 TPDTDPKGG
+115 TPETPTETPAPKGG
-124 GAFYNEHTGVLSF
+124 GAFYNEYSGVLSF

-177 KENLSQQSGGGI
+177 QGNLSQQSGGGI

-208 SAEIVVAEE
+208 TAEIVVVEE
-217 TTPPAKP
+217 TP
-224 ETSSPEKPETV
+224 SPEKPET
-235 TTPPTTTPTPT
+235 TTT

-254 PTTTPVSNS
+254 PTTTPTVSTS
-263 SGSNPSSAHSRF
+263 SGAPSSAHSRF
-275 ICASATPTTD
+275 ICASAAPTTD
-285 SDTSSDPKPGSGG
+285 SDTSSDHR
-298 PGSGGPGSGGA
+298 PGSGGA

-334 GGAIFAEQNILFENI
+334 GGAIFAEKNILFENI
-349 GSLKVQSNGAD
+349 GSLKVQNNGAD
-360 EKGGGIYAR
+360 EKGGGIYAQ
-369 GDLSIQSSK
+369 GNLSIQSSK

-413 KAGTFETKKV
+413 KSGTFETKKV

-429 STDTP
+429 STDKT
-434 KSSLAAS
+434 SLAAS
-441 STSESNTASSQSGSG
+441 SQSESNTASSQSGSG
-456 TDSSQADS
+456 TASPQSGS
-464 NTESSKPGSD
+464 NTESSPPESD
-474 AGTTPPTP
+474 AGTTTPTP

-490 LYTDKSLSISNVTGI
+490 IYTDKNLSISNVTGI

-520 YVKGKLTCE
+520 YVKGALTCE

-549 TEDSVTLSN
+549 TEDSITLSN

-566 ENTAKEEGGGLFIK
+566 ENSAKEEGGGLFIK

-585 TMTGLDSF
+585 IMKGLDSF

-612 ISQTYTATSEELPG
+612 ISQTYTATSEEFPG

-673 GGAYTCPDNF
+673 GGAYTCPDTF
-683 PSPVADSSTPA
+683 PPVADSSTTTGT
-694 VPPSSTGTSSST
+694 PSTTGTSST
-706 GTPSPAS
+706 QGAPSPA
-713 GASGAAATSSLFF
+713 GAPAAAASSSLFF
-726 LTASADPVAAD
+726 LTASTDPAATD
-737 PKADQKIDPNAD
+737 PKAD

-796 TGGGICCTESLE
+796 TGGGICCTDSLE

-855 GTATTTAQPAAS
+855 GTVTTATQPAAS
-867 PAAALPQA
+867 PGAALPQA
-875 SAGSP
+875 SAGGAP
-880 STPSPTTSSPTTTP
+880 TPSPTTTPQPTSSPQ
-894 SPTTS
+894 TTS
-899 SQTTLTYAGVVGGA
+899 SQTTLTYEGVVGGA

-936 DNTPSSPT
+936 DNTPSTPS

-980 AQTKGQIAGGAI
+980 APTTGQIAGGAI

-1013 TAAPSSG
+1013 TAASSSG
-1020 SSAPDAS
+1020 SSTQAAS
-1027 ASSIKDTIGG
+1027 VSPKDTIGG

-1058 LGAAIGTLSLEA
+1058 LGAAIGTLSLGT
-1070 PSGSQQNP
+1070 SNGSPQTP
-1078 AEKISLENGSFSFEK
+1078 EKISLENGSFSFEK

-1103 APTVS
+1103 APSVS

-1114 TFNQNTSTHDGSA
+1114 TFNQNTSKHDGSA

-1141 VLFTGNNVTDAQAN
+1141 VLFTGNNVTAEQAN
-1155 SQASGQTTNTTN
+1155 SSQPSGQTTNTTN

-1184 DDTTLKLI
+1184 DATLKLI

-1205 NTTPDSPANKFCS
+1205 NADPDSPANKFCS
-1218 IAGYVNLSLQAAQ
+1218 IAGYVKLSLQAAQ

-1261 KPENSKTYSGTISFS
+1261 QTDGNKTYSGTISFS
-1276 SELHEN
+1276 SELHDN
-1282 KSYIPQNVVLHSGT
+1282 KSYIPQNVVLHNGT

-1346 SMGTPQAGE
+1346 SMGTPQPGE

-1372 GAAGSSNSGGANGAS
+1372 GAGGGSNSGV
-1387 GSSGGVS
+1387 GG
-1394 GSGGGAVGGK
+1394 VGGK

-1414 AASAVPGATSPA
+1414 AASSAPGATSPA
-1426 MGDNKVFLTGDLTL
+1426 MGDNKVFLTGNLTL

-1466 SNTSEIDV
+1466 SNTNDIDV

-1548 LNNARFDDIAYNN
+1548 LSNARFDDIAYNN

-1684 DWEDLGWLV
+1684 DWEDLGWLA
-1693 DLRVSTDL
+1693 DLRVSMDL
-1701 KEPSKHSSKRVSLY
+1701 KEPSKNSSKRVSLY

-1778 RNVPVCKYRV
+1778 RNTPVCKYRV

>member
-1 MGLSSMKWMSATA
+1 MKWMSATA

-32 ELNFSRTGTSSSTT
+32 ELNFSRTGTSSSSTT
-46 FTETIAED
+46 FTETINED

-115 TPDTDPKGG
+115 TANTDPKGG
-124 GAFYNEHTGVLSF
+124 GAFYNQFSGVLSF

-163 QGDLLFTDLTGLTI
+163 QGDLLFTDLTELTI
-177 KENLSQQSGGGI
+177 KGNLSQLSGGGI

-208 SAEIVVAEE
+208 AAEIVVVEE
-217 TTPPAKP
+217 TTPPA
-224 ETSSPEKPETV
+224 EATSSPEKPEPSTTT

-246 PPTTTPTP
+246 PTTTPDST
-254 PTTTPVSNS
+254 S
-263 SGSNPSSAHSRF
+263 SSPGSTSAAAYSRF

-285 SDTSSDPKPGSGG
+285 SDTSSGHR
-298 PGSGGPGSGGA
+298 PGSGGA
-309 IYAKEDFTVSDSKAI
+309 VYAKGDFTVSDSKAI

-360 EKGGGIYAR
+360 EKGGGIYAQ
-369 GDLSIQSSK
+369 GNLSIQSSK

-429 STDTP
+429 SADIT
-434 KSSLAAS
+434 KNSLAAS
-441 STSESNTASSQSGSG
+441 SQAESNTASSQAGS
-456 TDSSQADS
+456 DAASSQS
-464 NTESSKPGSD
+464 GSD
-474 AGTTPPTP
+474 AGTTTPTP

-490 LYTDKSLSISNVTGI
+490 IYTDKNLSISNVTGI

-549 TEDSVTLSN
+549 TEDSITLSN

-566 ENTAKEEGGGLFIK
+566 ENTAKEEGGGLFINGN
-580 EDKPL
+580 DKPL
-585 TMTGLDSF
+585 IMTGLDSF

-612 ISQTYTATSEELPG
+612 ISQTYTASIEEFPG

-683 PSPVADSSTPA
+683 PSPVADSST
-694 VPPSSTGTSSST
+694 TT
-706 GTPSPAS
+706 GTPSTTATSPTQGAPAAV
-713 GASGAAATSSLFF
+713 ASSSLFF
-726 LTASADPVAAD
+726 LTAATDPAVAAD
-737 PKADQKIDPNAD
+737 PKADQEIDPNAD

-760 TISKNTATKKGAGVY
+760 TISKNTATQKGAGVY

-855 GTATTTAQPAAS
+855 GTATTATQPASS
-867 PAAALPQA
+867 PGAALPQA
-875 SAGSP
+875 SAANP
-880 STPSPTTSSPTTTP
+880 STSSPTTSSPTSSPTTTP

-899 SQTTLTYAGVVGGA
+899 SPKTPAYAGVVGGA
-913 IYGET
+913 IYGDT

-936 DNTPSSPT
+936 DNTPSNPT
-944 LNVQGGAIYAKTSLS
+944 LNVLGGAIYAKTSLS

-1005 SKNTASMA
+1005 SGNTASMAPAASSSRSSISRNTASMA
-1013 TAAPSSG
+1013 TATSSSG
-1020 SSAPDAS
+1020 SSTQAAS

-1058 LGAAIGTLSLEA
+1058 LGAAIGTLSLVA
-1070 PSGSQQNP
+1070 PSGSGSQQTLT
-1078 AEKISLENGSFSFEK
+1078 EQISLENGSFSFEK

-1114 TFNQNTSTHDGSA
+1114 TFNQNTSKHDGSA

-1155 SQASGQTTNTTN
+1155 SPQNSSQTANTKN

-1172 FGDPGSSQSTQT
+1172 FGDPVSSQQT

-1205 NTTPDSPANKFCS
+1205 NADPDSPADKFCS

-1231 GRSINFF
+1231 GRSISFF
-1238 DSIHTSTKKT
+1238 DCIHTSTKKT

-1261 KPENSKTYSGTISFS
+1261 KSENSNTDSNSKTYSGTISFS

-1282 KSYIPQNVVLHSGT
+1282 KSYIPQNVVLHNGT

-1346 SMGTPQAGE
+1346 SMGTPQVGE

-1367 SSNAA
+1367 SSSAA
-1372 GAAGSSNSGGANGAS
+1372 GAGASGSGGGSSNSGG
-1387 GSSGGVS
+1387 
-1394 GSGGGAVGGK
+1394 VGGK

-1414 AASAVPGATSPA
+1414 ASAAPGATSPA
-1426 MGDNKVFLTGDLTL
+1426 MGDNKVFLTGNLTL

-1466 SNTSEIDV
+1466 SNTNEIDV

-1548 LNNARFDDIAYNN
+1548 LSNARFDDIAYNN

-1684 DWEDLGWLV
+1684 DWEDLGWLA
-1693 DLRVSTDL
+1693 DLRVSMDL
-1701 KEPSKHSSKRVSLY
+1701 KEPSKNSSKRVSLY

-1778 RNVPVCKYRV
+1778 RNTPVCKYRV

>member
-1 MGLSSMKWMSATA
+1 MKWMSATA

-32 ELNFSRTGTSSSTT
+32 ELNFSRTGTSSSSTT
-46 FTETIAED
+46 FTETINED

-115 TPDTDPKGG
+115 TANTDPKGG
-124 GAFYNEHTGVLSF
+124 GAFYNQFSGVLSF

-163 QGDLLFTDLTGLTI
+163 QGDLLFTDLTELTI
-177 KENLSQQSGGGI
+177 KGNLSQQSGGGI

-208 SAEIVVAEE
+208 SAEIVVVEE
-217 TTPPAKP
+217 TPPSAKP
-224 ETSSPEKPETV
+224 ETSPPSNAETV
-235 TTPPTTTPTPT
+235 TTT

-254 PTTTPVSNS
+254 PTTTSTESAS
-263 SGSNPSSAHSRF
+263 SGSIASSARSRF
-275 ICASATPTTD
+275 ICSSAAPTTE
-285 SDTSSDPKPGSGG
+285 SDTSSDPR
-298 PGSGGPGSGGA
+298 PGSGGA
-309 IYAKEDFTVSDSKAI
+309 VYAKGDFTVSDSKAI

-349 GSLKVQSNGAD
+349 GSLKVQSNGAE

-413 KAGTFETKKV
+413 KSGTFETKKV

-441 STSESNTASSQSGSG
+441 PQAGSDTASPQSGSGTESSQSGSD
-456 TDSSQADS
+456 TD
-464 NTESSKPGSD
+464 
-474 AGTTPPTP
+474 TTTSTP

-490 LYTDKSLSISNVTGI
+490 IYTDKNLSISNVTGI

-549 TEDSVTLSN
+549 TEDSITLSN

-566 ENTAKEEGGGLFIK
+566 ENTAKEEGGGLFIDGS
-580 EDKPL
+580 DKPL
-585 TMTGLDSF
+585 IMKGLDSF

-612 ISQTYTATSEELPG
+612 ISQTYTATSEEFPG

-683 PSPVADSSTPA
+683 PSPVADSST
-694 VPPSSTGTSSST
+694 TT
-706 GTPSPAS
+706 GTPSTTATSPTTVPQSPA
-713 GASGAAATSSLFF
+713 GAPSAPGTSGAAATSSLFF
-726 LTASADPVAAD
+726 LTAATDPAVAAD
-737 PKADQKIDPNAD
+737 PKADKDPNAD

-796 TGGGICCTESLE
+796 TGGGICCTDSLE

-855 GTATTTAQPAAS
+855 GTVTTATQPAAS

-875 SAGSP
+875 SAGDP
-880 STPSPTTSSPTTTP
+880 STSSPTTTP

-899 SQTTLTYAGVVGGA
+899 SPTSPQPTSSPKTPAYAGVVGGA
-913 IYGET
+913 IYGDT

-936 DNTPSSPT
+936 DNTPSNPS

-980 AQTKGQIAGGAI
+980 AQTTGQIAGGAI

-1013 TAAPSSG
+1013 TAASSSG
-1020 SSAPDAS
+1020 SSTQAAS
-1027 ASSIKDTIGG
+1027 VSPKDTIGG

-1058 LGAAIGTLSLEA
+1058 LGAAIGTLSLVASSA
-1070 PSGSQQNP
+1070 PQQTP
-1078 AEKISLENGSFSFEK
+1078 ADTEKISLENGSFSFEK

-1114 TFNQNTSTHDGSA
+1114 TFNQNTSKHDGSA

-1155 SQASGQTTNTTN
+1155 STQTSSQITNTTN

-1172 FGDPGSSQSTQT
+1172 FGDPGSSQQT
-1184 DDTTLKLI
+1184 PADTTLKLI

-1200 SNNSQ
+1200 SNNSL
-1205 NTTPDSPANKFCS
+1205 NTGPDSPADKFCS
-1218 IAGYVNLSLQAAQ
+1218 IAGYVKLSLQAAQ

-1238 DSIHTSTKKT
+1238 DCIHTSTKNT

-1261 KPENSKTYSGTISFS
+1261 QTEDSKTYSGTISFS
-1276 SELHEN
+1276 SELHKN
-1282 KSYIPQNVVLHSGT
+1282 KSYIPQNVVLHNGT

-1346 SMGTPQAGE
+1346 SMGTPQVGE

-1367 SSNAA
+1367 SSNVA
-1372 GAAGSSNSGGANGAS
+1372 
-1387 GSSGGVS
+1387 GGV
-1394 GSGGGAVGGK
+1394 GGVGGK

-1414 AASAVPGATSPA
+1414 ASAVPGATNPT
-1426 MGDNKVFLTGDLTL
+1426 MGDNKVFLTGNLTL

-1454 TDLSNVPLIKLP
+1454 TDLSDVPLIKLP
-1466 SNTSEIDV
+1466 SNTNDIDV

-1548 LNNARFDDIAYNN
+1548 LSNARFDDIAYNN

-1684 DWEDLGWLV
+1684 DWEDLGWLA
-1693 DLRVSTDL
+1693 DLRVSMDL
-1701 KEPSKHSSKRVSLY
+1701 KEPSKNSSKRVSLY

-1778 RNVPVCKYRV
+1778 RNTPVCKYRV

>member
-1 MGLSSMKWMSATA
+1 MKWMSATA

-46 FTETIAED
+46 FTETVNED

-82 TSTPAPNSK
+82 TSTPPSNSEPSADK
-91 TSSDTA
+91 ASTG
-97 PTVKPV
+97 KLV
-103 SAASSSSSTAEN
+103 SAASSSSGTTEN
-115 TPDTDPKGG
+115 PTDTPAPKGG

-148 LSNIKMTGDGGAIFS
+148 LSKIKMTGDGGAIFS

-208 SAEIVVAEE
+208 SAEIVVVEE
-217 TTPPAKP
+217 TPPSAKP
-224 ETSSPEKPETV
+224 ETSPPSNAETV
-235 TTPPTTTPTPT
+235 T

-254 PTTTPVSNS
+254 PTTTPTPTPDSTSSS
-263 SGSNPSSAHSRF
+263 SGSIPSSARSRF

-298 PGSGGPGSGGA
+298 PGSGGA
-309 IYAKEDFTVSDSKAI
+309 VYAKGDFTVSDSKAI

-334 GGAIFAEQNILFENI
+334 GGAIFAEKNILFENI
-349 GSLKVQSNGAD
+349 GSLKVQSNGAE

-429 STDTP
+429 STDTT
-434 KSSLAAS
+434 KNSLAAS
-441 STSESNTASSQSGSG
+441 SQSESTTASSQSE
-456 TDSSQADS
+456 S
-464 NTESSKPGSD
+464 NTESSQPGS
-474 AGTTPPTP
+474 GTDTTTPTP

-490 LYTDKSLSISNVTGI
+490 IYTDKNLSISNVTGI

-520 YVKGKLTCE
+520 YVKGALTCE

-566 ENTAKEEGGGLFIK
+566 ENTAKEEGGGLFINGN
-580 EDKPL
+580 DKPL
-585 TMTGLDSF
+585 IMKGLDSF

-612 ISQTYTATSEELPG
+612 ISQTYTATSEEFPG

-664 SENSASENG
+664 SENSASVNG
-673 GGAYTCPDNF
+673 GGAYTCPDTF
-683 PSPVADSSTPA
+683 PPAADSSTTTGT
-694 VPPSSTGTSSST
+694 PPSTAPSSST
-706 GTPSPAS
+706 GTPSPAGAPAAA
-713 GASGAAATSSLFF
+713 GASGAAASSSLFF
-726 LTASADPVAAD
+726 LTAATDSAATD
-737 PKADQKIDPNAD
+737 PKADKDPNAD

-760 TISKNTATKKGAGVY
+760 TISKNTAAQKGAGVY

-796 TGGGICCTESLE
+796 TGGGICCTDSLE

-855 GTATTTAQPAAS
+855 GTVTTATQPASS
-867 PAAALPQA
+867 PGAALPKA
-875 SAGSP
+875 SAGGAP
-880 STPSPTTSSPTTTP
+880 
-894 SPTTS
+894 TS
-899 SQTTLTYAGVVGGA
+899 SQQTSSQQTPSQNPLTYAGVVGGA

-936 DNTPSSPT
+936 DNTPSSPS

-968 YVFAGNSVSSGK
+968 YVFTGNSVSSGK
-980 AQTKGQIAGGAI
+980 APTSGQIAGGAI
-992 CSPTITLKCPTTF
+992 FSPKITLKCPTTF

-1013 TAAPSSG
+1013 TAASSSG
-1020 SSAPDAS
+1020 SSTQAAS
-1027 ASSIKDTIGG
+1027 ASPKDTIGG

-1058 LGAAIGTLSLEA
+1058 LGAAIGTLSLVA
-1070 PSGSQQNP
+1070 SSGSQQTP
-1078 AEKISLENGSFSFEK
+1078 DEKISLENGSFSFEK

-1114 TFNQNTSTHDGSA
+1114 TFNQNTSKYDGSA
-1127 IYFTKDATIESLGS
+1127 IYFTKEATIESLGS
-1141 VLFTGNNVTDAQAN
+1141 VLFTGNNVTNATAEQAN
-1155 SQASGQTTNTTN
+1155 SQAPNQTTNTTN

-1205 NTTPDSPANKFCS
+1205 NTGPDSPADKFCS
-1218 IAGYVNLSLQAAQ
+1218 IAGYVKLSLQAAQ

-1238 DSIHTSTKKT
+1238 DCIHTSTKKN
-1248 GQTQNSYTSLDIN
+1248 GQTQSNYTSLDIN
-1261 KPENSKTYSGTISFS
+1261 QTEKNNTYSGTISFS

-1282 KSYIPQNVVLHSGT
+1282 KSYIPQKVVLHNGT

-1346 SMGTPQAGE
+1346 SMGTPKAGE

-1367 SSNAA
+1367 SSNSQGA
-1372 GAAGSSNSGGANGAS
+1372 GGSSNSG
-1387 GSSGGVS
+1387 
-1394 GSGGGAVGGK
+1394 VGGK

-1414 AASAVPGATSPA
+1414 AASSAPGATSPA
-1426 MGDNKVFLTGDLTL
+1426 MGDNKVFLTGNLTL

-1466 SNTSEIDV
+1466 SNTSDVDV

-1548 LNNARFDDIAYNN
+1548 LSNARFDDIAYNN

>member
-46 FTETIAED
+46 FTETIGED

-82 TSTPAPNSK
+82 TSTPASNSK
-91 TSSDTA
+91 PSADKASTG
-97 PTVKPV
+97 KLV
-103 SAASSSSSTAEN
+103 SAASSSSG
-115 TPDTDPKGG
+115 TPETPTETPDPKGG
-124 GAFYNEHTGVLSF
+124 GAFYNQFSGVLSF

-163 QGDLLFTDLTGLTI
+163 QGDLLFTDLTELTI
-177 KENLSQQSGGGI
+177 QGNLSQQSGGGI

-208 SAEIVVAEE
+208 AAEIVVAEE
-217 TTPPAKP
+217 TPPTEKP
-224 ETSSPEKPETV
+224 ETSSPVKPE
-235 TTPPTTTPTPT
+235 PATTPTTT

-275 ICASATPTTD
+275 ICASAAPTTD
-285 SDTSSDPKPGSGG
+285 SDTSSDPR
-298 PGSGGPGSGGA
+298 PGSGGA
-309 IYAKEDFTVSDSKAI
+309 VYAKGDFTVSDSKAI

-334 GGAIFAEQNILFENI
+334 GGAIFAEKNILFENI
-349 GSLKVQSNGAD
+349 GSLKVQSNGAE

-413 KAGTFETKKV
+413 KSGTFETKKV
-423 TLSLPK
+423 SLSLPK
-429 STDTP
+429 SPD
-434 KSSLAAS
+434 KNSLAAS
-441 STSESNTASSQSGSG
+441 SQPESTPASPQSGSG
-456 TDSSQADS
+456 TESSQS
-464 NTESSKPGSD
+464 GSD
-474 AGTTPPTP
+474 AGTTTTPTP

-490 LYTDKSLSISNVTGI
+490 IYTDKNLSISNVTGI

-520 YVKGKLTCE
+520 YVKGTLTCE

-549 TEDSVTLSN
+549 TEDSITLSN

-566 ENTAKEEGGGLFIK
+566 ENTAKEEGGGLFINGN
-580 EDKPL
+580 DKPL
-585 TMTGLDSF
+585 IMKGLDSF

-599 SAKSGGGA
+599 SEKSGGGA

-612 ISQTYTATSEELPG
+612 ISQTYIATIEEFPG

-683 PSPVADSSTPA
+683 PSPVADSSTT
-694 VPPSSTGTSSST
+694 TGTSSST
-706 GTPSPAS
+706 ETSSTQGAPAAA

-726 LTASADPVAAD
+726 LTASTDPVAAT
-737 PKADQKIDPNAD
+737 PKADKDPNAD

-855 GTATTTAQPAAS
+855 GTVTPTTQPAS
-867 PAAALPQA
+867 PAAALPKA
-875 SAGSP
+875 SAASSP
-880 STPSPTTSSPTTTP
+880 APSPAP
-894 SPTTS
+894 SQP
-899 SQTTLTYAGVVGGA
+899 TLTYAGVVGGA

-936 DNTPSSPT
+936 DNTPSSPS

-959 IEAEDSSTS
+959 IEAEDSSAS

-980 AQTKGQIAGGAI
+980 APTTGQIAGGAI
-992 CSPTITLKCPTTF
+992 FSPTIKLNCPTTF

-1013 TAAPSSG
+1013 PAPSSPG
-1020 SSAPDAS
+1020 SSTKDAS
-1027 ASSIKDTIGG
+1027 ASPKDTIGG

-1046 SGTSRFSENAAD
+1046 SGSSRFSENAAD
-1058 LGAAIGTLSLEA
+1058 LGAAIGTLEA
-1070 PSGSQQNP
+1070 PNGSQQTP
-1078 AEKISLENGSFSFEK
+1078 AGKISLENGSFSFEK

-1127 IYFTKDATIESLGS
+1127 IYFTKEATIESLGS
-1141 VLFTGNNVTDAQAN
+1141 VLFTGNNVTAEQAT
-1155 SQASGQTTNTTN
+1155 SQTSGQNTNTKN

-1172 FGDPGSSQSTQT
+1172 FGDPVSSSQTQT

-1205 NTTPDSPANKFCS
+1205 NTTPDNPANKFCS
-1218 IAGYVNLSLQAAQ
+1218 IAGYVKLSLQAAQ
-1231 GRSINFF
+1231 GRSISFF
-1238 DSIHTSTKKT
+1238 DCIHTSTKKN
-1248 GQTQNSYTSLDIN
+1248 GPTQNNYEFLDIN
-1261 KPENSKTYSGTISFS
+1261 KSDGNNTYSGTISFS

-1282 KSYIPQNVVLHSGT
+1282 KSYIPQKVVLHNGT

-1346 SMGTPQAGE
+1346 SMGTPQPGE
-1355 IFSPPELRIVAT
+1355 VFSPPELRIVAT

-1387 GSSGGVS
+1387 GSSGGV
-1394 GSGGGAVGGK
+1394 GGK

-1414 AASAVPGATSPA
+1414 AASAAPGATSPT
-1426 MGDNKVFLTGDLTL
+1426 MSENKVFLTGDLTL
-1440 IDPNGNFYQNPLLG
+1440 IDPNGNFYQNPVLG

-1466 SNTSEIDV
+1466 SNTSDIDV

-1548 LNNARFDDIAYNN
+1548 LSNARFDDIAYNN

-1684 DWEDLGWLV
+1684 DWEDLGWLA
-1693 DLRVSTDL
+1693 DLRVSMDL
-1701 KEPSKHSSKRVSLY
+1701 KEPSKNSSKRVSLY

>member
-46 FTETIAED
+46 FTETIAEE

-82 TSTPAPNSK
+82 TSTTTPNSK
-91 TSSDTA
+91 PSADTS
-97 PTVKPV
+97 PTGKLV
-103 SAASSSSSTAEN
+103 SAASSSSGTTEN
-115 TPDTDPKGG
+115 TPDTPAPKGG

-163 QGDLLFTDLTGLTI
+163 EGALLFTDLTGLTI
-177 KENLSQQSGGGI
+177 QGNLSQQSGGGI

-208 SAEIVVAEE
+208 SAEIVVVEE
-217 TTPPAKP
+217 TTPPANA
-224 ETSSPEKPETV
+224 ETV
-235 TTPPTTTPTPT
+235 T

-254 PTTTPVSNS
+254 PTTTTTPPTTTPESAP
-263 SGSNPSSAHSRF
+263 SGSTSSSARSRF
-275 ICASATPTTD
+275 ICASAAPTTG

-298 PGSGGPGSGGA
+298 PGSGGA
-309 IYAKEDFTVSDSKAI
+309 VYAKGDFTVSDSKAI

-334 GGAIFAEQNILFENI
+334 GGAIFAEKNILFENI
-349 GSLKVQSNGAD
+349 GSLKVQSNGAE

-369 GDLSIQSSK
+369 EDLSIQSSK

-413 KAGTFETKKV
+413 KSGTFETKKV
-423 TLSLPK
+423 SVSLPK
-429 STDTP
+429 STAIT
-434 KSSLAAS
+434 KNSLAAS
-441 STSESNTASSQSGSG
+441 PQAGSDAASSQSGSG

-464 NTESSKPGSD
+464 NTESSQPGAD
-474 AGTTPPTP
+474 AGTTTPTP
-482 PVTAKGGG
+482 APVTAKGGG
-490 LYTDKSLSISNVTGI
+490 IYTDKNLSISNVTGI

-549 TEDSVTLSN
+549 TEDSITLSN

-566 ENTAKEEGGGLFIK
+566 ENAAKEEGGGLFIK

-585 TMTGLDSF
+585 IMTGLDSF

-612 ISQTYTATSEELPG
+612 ISQTYTATIEEFPG

-653 LALSNLQTVLL
+653 LALSNLQTVFL
-664 SENSASENG
+664 SENSASVNG

-683 PSPVADSSTPA
+683 PPVADSSTP
-694 VPPSSTGTSSST
+694 TGTPPSSST
-706 GTPSPAS
+706 GTPSPAA
-713 GASGAAATSSLFF
+713 GASGAAAASSLFF
-726 LTASADPVAAD
+726 LTAATDPAAAT
-737 PKADQKIDPNAD
+737 PKADQESNADKDPNAD

-760 TISKNTATKKGAGVY
+760 TISKNTATQKGAGVY

-855 GTATTTAQPAAS
+855 GTATTATQPASS
-867 PAAALPQA
+867 PGAALPQA
-875 SAGSP
+875 SAGGPSAPSP
-880 STPSPTTSSPTTTP
+880 APSPTP
-894 SPTTS
+894 
-899 SQTTLTYAGVVGGA
+899 SQTTPPYAGVVGGA

-936 DNTPSSPT
+936 DNTPSSPS

-968 YVFAGNSVSSGK
+968 YVFTGNSVSSGK
-980 AQTKGQIAGGAI
+980 APTSGQIAGGAI
-992 CSPTITLKCPTTF
+992 CSPKITLKCPTTF

-1013 TAAPSSG
+1013 TAASSSG

-1058 LGAAIGTLSLEA
+1058 LGAAIGTLSLVA
-1070 PSGSQQNP
+1070 PSGSGSQQTLT
-1078 AEKISLENGSFSFEK
+1078 EQISLENGSFSFEK

-1114 TFNQNTSTHDGSA
+1114 TFNQNTSKHDGSA

-1155 SQASGQTTNTTN
+1155 SPQNSSQTANTKN

-1172 FGDPGSSQSTQT
+1172 FGDPVSSQQT

-1205 NTTPDSPANKFCS
+1205 NTTPESPANQFCS
-1218 IAGYVNLSLQAAQ
+1218 IAGYVKLSLQAAQ
-1231 GRSINFF
+1231 GRSISFF
-1238 DSIHTSTKKT
+1238 DCIHTSTKKT

-1261 KPENSKTYSGTISFS
+1261 KSENSNTDSNSKTYSGTISFS

-1282 KSYIPQNVVLHSGT
+1282 KSYIPQNVVLHNGT

-1346 SMGTPQAGE
+1346 SMGTPQVGE
-1355 IFSPPELRIVAT
+1355 VFSPPELRIVAT

-1372 GAAGSSNSGGANGAS
+1372 A
-1387 GSSGGVS
+1387 GGVS
-1394 GSGGGAVGGK
+1394 SNVGAGGGSGVGGK
-1404 VTASKELYTA
+1404 ETASKELYTA
-1414 AASAVPGATSPA
+1414 AAAVSVATNPTMSE
-1426 MGDNKVFLTGDLTL
+1426 NKVFLTGDLTL
-1440 IDPNGNFYQNPLLG
+1440 IDPNGNFYQNPVLG
-1454 TDLSNVPLIKLP
+1454 TDLSDVPLIKLP
-1466 SNTSEIDV
+1466 SNTSDIDV
-1474 SALTLSGDLA
+1474 SALTLSGDLS
-1484 PKKGYIGTWTLNP
+1484 PQKGYIGTWTLNP

-1502 KIVANW
+1502 KVVANW

-1548 LNNARFDDIAYNN
+1548 LSNARFDDIAYNN